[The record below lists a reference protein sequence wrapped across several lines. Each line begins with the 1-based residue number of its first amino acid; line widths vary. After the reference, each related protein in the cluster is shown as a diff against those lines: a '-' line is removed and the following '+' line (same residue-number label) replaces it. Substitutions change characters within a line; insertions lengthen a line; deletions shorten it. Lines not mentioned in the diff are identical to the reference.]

1 MVDKVAGLSLD
12 VDVSTVQRAVK
23 SLKEFSKAN
32 DQAAD
37 SMGSLIN
44 ESEVAK
50 QKAKEHAE
58 QLKRQRKEYEA
69 VEKAI
74 DPTVSKMERLK
85 IASQQLDKLWQN
97 GVVPDET
104 FFRLGEMLD
113 LQNAKLARSRAMLTE
128 EGQAALQEA
137 KAKEQAAARSKAFMD
152 SLNSQVN
159 AIGKTH
165 AELMELKAAE
175 LGLSNEAAPLIAK
188 LKEQGRAMNAAG
200 ISAGQYSQA
209 MRMLPAQITDVATS
223 LASGMPVWMVA
234 IQQGGQISDSFGGI
248 GNAMQLAKDGVIDYI
263 SSITELKSAFAD
275 VRTLGQDAITRF
287 GRTATI
293 FGGGIFTAVAAIGYA
308 AYSSYSEL
316 SELQSAIVLSGGY
329 AVQSAAEMDT
339 LTDSI
344 TKNSK
349 ASGGAV
355 KDIAAYMAKSGKY
368 TSDQIKIITAST
380 ADWATVT
387 GTSADKIIAE
397 FDKIAKDPV
406 SGLAELNKTYNF
418 LEKGQLTY
426 INNLKKTEGQT
437 AAVTAATKIFAD
449 VMDDRIEKL
458 AESANPLEKMWW
470 NIKKWSS
477 DAWDSVSD
485 RTLGALN
492 LITDVVAGTVEQV
505 KVLLNYGDQYIGE
518 FVISATKAMQGIP
531 GMGTLGQSVIDEQKK
546 IVDAAKKQNEEL
558 LKSIAERDARIR
570 KGEMGYVEAMKQSRT
585 LEKQYS
591 EETKET
597 IRKEAE
603 EIEKRNR
610 ERNKQSKIVRSPT
623 EQFDKELISL
633 KAQLKVLQ
641 EHKEIGQKISAQ
653 RKALFT
659 TEATIAVLR
668 EASSKRQLS
677 AEEKALLASQERVV
691 ELAKQKA
698 EIGDQIVKQQQL
710 NALTDKSLKFVNEM
724 TVATEQLNASRGL
737 STREME
743 RQAELA
749 KITTDYINAGG
760 GEGDEKLQN
769 MIKAQNDYYAAEDA
783 KRADWLAG
791 AESAFA
797 DYGDSAMDM
806 YGNVNEIASSALN
819 GMTDMMVQFLTTGK
833 ANFADFAKNIISMII
848 KMIAQMVIFNTISGM
863 MGGKTWS
870 FAGGASSGASAASQ
884 ATPAPA
890 ASVFRSVSSGG
901 AAVSLAAAAGSV
913 ATSGFNAS
921 NSAPKVVNHSGG
933 GTVIDVSGM
942 EVKVDNGSDP
952 RGISQGVEMMFKKM
966 IRESCSQ
973 GGEVYN
979 YIQEKTGG

>member
-85 IASQQLDKLWQN
+85 IVSQQLDKLWQQ

-152 SLNSQVN
+152 ALNGQVN

-175 LGLSNEAAPLIAK
+175 LGLSKEAASLIAK
-188 LKEQGRAMNAAG
+188 LKDQGRAMNAAG
-200 ISAGQYSQA
+200 ISAGEYRQA
-209 MRMLPAQITDVATS
+209 MRMLPAQITDVVTS

-234 IQQGGQISDSFGGI
+234 IQQGGQIKDSFGGI
-248 GNAMQLAKDGVIDYI
+248 GNTFKVLLSYINPVTVGVGVLVGSLGLLAKAGYDSYK
-263 SSITELKSAFAD
+263 SITDMQNALIE
-275 VRTLGQDAITRF
+275 T
-287 GRTATI
+287 
-293 FGGGIFTAVAAIGYA
+293 
-308 AYSSYSEL
+308 
-316 SELQSAIVLSGGY
+316 GGY
-329 AVQSAAEMDT
+329 AGVTAED
-339 LTDSI
+339 LDSVSKKI
-344 TKNSK
+344 AQTSNSTIRSIREIVTEL
-349 ASGGAV
+349 AS
-355 KDIAAYMAKSGKY
+355 SGKY
-368 TSDQIKIITAST
+368 TREQIQNITKATAEWSAST
-380 ADWATVT
+380 
-387 GTSADKIIAE
+387 GKSASQIISE
-397 FDKIAKDPV
+397 FDKIASDPV
-406 SGLAELNKTYNF
+406 KGLKKLNEQYNF

-426 INNLKKTEGQT
+426 IDTLSRTKGETE
-437 AAVTAATKIFAD
+437 AVSEATKLFAD
-449 VMDDRIEKL
+449 VMEKRMKSI
-458 AESANPLEKMWW
+458 ADNATPLEKMW
-470 NIKKWSS
+470 NDIKQWAS
-477 DAWDSVSD
+477 DAWGWVGDH
-485 RTLGALN
+485 TLGALN
-492 LITDVVAGTVEQV
+492 LIIDVIQGTVIQV
-505 KVLLNYGDQYIGE
+505 KMILAKGDEYISN
-518 FVISATKAMQGIP
+518 FIASAIKATQSLP
-531 GMGTLGQSVIDEQKK
+531 GMSDFGADVLKEQEN
-546 IVDAAKKQNEEL
+546 IVKSSRDNYDQLASELDAINDRVE
-558 LKSIAERDARIR
+558 
-570 KGEMGYVEAMKQSRT
+570 KGEMGYIEAMRQRRT

-591 EETKET
+591 EETKEA

-641 EHKEIGQKISAQ
+641 EHKEIGQKLSAQ

-677 AEEKALLASQERVV
+677 AEEKALLASQERVI
-691 ELAKQKA
+691 EIAKQKA

-710 NALTDKSLKFVNEM
+710 NDLTDKSLKFVNEM
-724 TVATEQLNASRGL
+724 TAATEQLNASRGL
-737 STREME
+737 SAREME

-749 KITTDYINAGG
+749 KITTDYINSGG
-760 GEGDEKLQN
+760 SEGDEKLQN

-797 DYGDSAMDM
+797 DYGDAAMDM

-819 GMTDMMVQFLTTGK
+819 GMSDMMVQFLTTGK
-833 ANFADFAKNIISMII
+833 ANFEDFAKNIIGMII

-870 FAGGASSGASAASQ
+870 FAGVASSGASAASQ
-884 ATPAPA
+884 ATPTPA
-890 ASVFRSVSSGG
+890 ASVFRSASSGG

-933 GTVIDVSGM
+933 GTVVDVSGM
-942 EVKVDNGSDP
+942 EVRVDNGSDP

>member
-23 SLKEFSKAN
+23 SLKEFSRAN

-44 ESEVAK
+44 EAEVAK

-74 DPTVSKMERLK
+74 DPTVAKMERLK
-85 IASQQLDKLWQN
+85 VASQQLDKLWQQ
-97 GVVPDET
+97 GVIPDDT

-113 LQNAKLARSRAMLTE
+113 MQNAKLARSRAMLTE

-152 SLNSQVN
+152 ALNGQVN

-175 LGLSNEAAPLIAK
+175 LGLSKEAAPLIAK
-188 LKEQGRAMNAAG
+188 LKDQGRAMNAAG
-200 ISAGQYSQA
+200 ISAGQYRQA
-209 MRMLPAQITDVATS
+209 MRMLPAQITDVVTS

-234 IQQGGQISDSFGGI
+234 IQQGGQIKDSFGGI
-248 GNAMQLAKDGVIDYI
+248 GNTFKVLLSYINPVTAGIGVLVGSLGLLAKAGYDSYKSITDMQNALVETGGYAGVTAEDLDSVAKKVAQTSNSII
-263 SSITELKSAFAD
+263 SSIREIVTEL
-275 VRTLGQDAITRF
+275 
-287 GRTATI
+287 
-293 FGGGIFTAVAAIGYA
+293 
-308 AYSSYSEL
+308 
-316 SELQSAIVLSGGY
+316 
-329 AVQSAAEMDT
+329 
-339 LTDSI
+339 
-344 TKNSK
+344 
-349 ASGGAV
+349 AST
-355 KDIAAYMAKSGKY
+355 GKY
-368 TSDQIKIITAST
+368 TREQIQNITKATAEWST
-380 ADWATVT
+380 AT
-387 GTSADKIIAE
+387 GKSASKIIAE
-397 FDKIAKDPV
+397 FDKIASDPV
-406 SGLAELNKTYNF
+406 KGLAKLNEQYNF

-426 INNLKKTEGQT
+426 IDTLSRTKGETE
-437 AAVTAATKIFAD
+437 AVSEATKLFAE
-449 VMDDRIEKL
+449 VMEKRMKL
-458 AESANPLEKMWW
+458 IADNATPLEKMW
-470 NIKKWSS
+470 NDIKQWAS
-477 DAWDSVSD
+477 DAWGWVGDH
-485 RTLGALN
+485 TLGALN
-492 LITDVVAGTVEQV
+492 LIIDVVQGTVIQV
-505 KVLLNYGDQYIGE
+505 KMILAKGDEYISN
-518 FVISATKAMQGIP
+518 FIASAIKATQSLP
-531 GMGTLGQSVIDEQKK
+531 GMSDFGADVLKEQEN
-546 IVDAAKKQNEEL
+546 IVKSSRDNYDQLASELDAIN
-558 LKSIAERDARIR
+558 ARVE
-570 KGEMGYVEAMKQSRT
+570 KGEMGYVEAMKQRRN

-591 EETKET
+591 EETKEA

-641 EHKEIGQKISAQ
+641 EHKEIGQKLSAQ

-724 TVATEQLNASRGL
+724 TAATEQLNASRGL

-890 ASVFRSVSSGG
+890 ASVFRSASSGG

>member
-12 VDVSTVQRAVK
+12 VDVSTVNRAVK

-58 QLKRQRKEYEA
+58 QLRRQRKEYEA

-85 IASQQLDKLWQN
+85 IASQQLDKLWQQ

-152 SLNSQVN
+152 ALNGQVN

-175 LGLSNEAAPLIAK
+175 LGLSKEAAPLIAK
-188 LKEQGRAMNAAG
+188 LKDQGRAMNAAG
-200 ISAGQYSQA
+200 ISAGEYRQA
-209 MRMLPAQITDVATS
+209 MRMLPAQITDVVTS

-234 IQQGGQISDSFGGI
+234 IQQGGQIKDSFGGI
-248 GNAMQLAKDGVIDYI
+248 GNTFKVLLSYINPVTAGVGVLVGSLGLLAKAGYDSYK
-263 SSITELKSAFAD
+263 SITDIQNALIE
-275 VRTLGQDAITRF
+275 T
-287 GRTATI
+287 
-293 FGGGIFTAVAAIGYA
+293 
-308 AYSSYSEL
+308 
-316 SELQSAIVLSGGY
+316 GGY
-329 AVQSAAEMDT
+329 AGVTADDLDLVAKKVAQTSNST
-339 LTDSI
+339 VGSI
-344 TKNSK
+344 RDIVTEL
-349 ASGGAV
+349 AS
-355 KDIAAYMAKSGKY
+355 SGKY
-368 TSDQIKIITAST
+368 TREQIKNITKATAEWSAATGKSASQIIT
-380 ADWATVT
+380 
-387 GTSADKIIAE
+387 E
-397 FDKIAKDPV
+397 FDKIASDPV
-406 SGLAELNKTYNF
+406 KGLEKLNEQYNF

-426 INNLKKTEGQT
+426 IDTLSRTKGETE
-437 AAVTAATKIFAD
+437 AVSEATKLFAD
-449 VMDDRIEKL
+449 VMEKRMKSI
-458 AESANPLEKMWW
+458 AENATPLEKMW
-470 NIKKWSS
+470 NDIKQWAS
-477 DAWDSVSD
+477 DAWGWVGDH
-485 RTLGALN
+485 TLGALN
-492 LITDVVAGTVEQV
+492 LIIDVVQGTVIQV
-505 KVLLNYGDQYIGE
+505 KMILAKGDEYISN
-518 FVISATKAMQGIP
+518 FIASAIKATQSLP
-531 GMGTLGQSVIDEQKK
+531 GMSDFGADVLKEQEN
-546 IVDAAKKQNEEL
+546 IVKSSRDNYDQLASELDAIN
-558 LKSIAERDARIR
+558 ARVE
-570 KGEMGYVEAMKQSRT
+570 KGEMGYVEAMKQRRT

-591 EETKET
+591 EETKEA

-641 EHKEIGQKISAQ
+641 EHKEIGQKLSAQ

-677 AEEKALLASQERVV
+677 TEEKALLANQEKVL

-710 NALTDKSLKFVNEM
+710 NALTDKSLKFVNDL
-724 TVATEQLNASRGL
+724 TAATEQLNASRGM

-760 GEGDEKLQN
+760 SEGDEKLQN

-806 YGNVNEIASSALN
+806 YGNVYDIASSSLN
-819 GMTDMMVQFLTTGK
+819 GMSDMMTQFLTTGK
-833 ANFADFAKNIISMII
+833 ANFEDFAKNIISMII

-933 GTVIDVSGM
+933 GTVVDVSGM

>member
-85 IASQQLDKLWQN
+85 IASQQLDKLWQQ

-152 SLNSQVN
+152 ALNGQVN

-175 LGLSNEAAPLIAK
+175 LGLSKEAASLIAK
-188 LKEQGRAMNAAG
+188 LKDQGRAMNAAG
-200 ISAGQYSQA
+200 ISAGEYRQA
-209 MRMLPAQITDVATS
+209 MRMLPAQITDVVTS

-234 IQQGGQISDSFGGI
+234 IQQGGQIKDSFGGI
-248 GNAMQLAKDGVIDYI
+248 GNTFKVLLSYINPVTVGVGVLVGSLGLLAKAGYDSYK
-263 SSITELKSAFAD
+263 SITDMQNALIE
-275 VRTLGQDAITRF
+275 T
-287 GRTATI
+287 
-293 FGGGIFTAVAAIGYA
+293 
-308 AYSSYSEL
+308 
-316 SELQSAIVLSGGY
+316 GGY
-329 AVQSAAEMDT
+329 AGVTAED
-339 LTDSI
+339 LDSVSKKI
-344 TKNSK
+344 AQTSNSTIRSIREIVTEL
-349 ASGGAV
+349 AS
-355 KDIAAYMAKSGKY
+355 SGKY
-368 TSDQIKIITAST
+368 TREQIQNITKATAEWSAST
-380 ADWATVT
+380 
-387 GTSADKIIAE
+387 GKSASQIISE
-397 FDKIAKDPV
+397 FDKIASDPV
-406 SGLAELNKTYNF
+406 KGLKKLNEQYNF

-426 INNLKKTEGQT
+426 IDTLSRTKGETE
-437 AAVTAATKIFAD
+437 AVSEATKLFAD
-449 VMDDRIEKL
+449 VMEKRMKSI
-458 AESANPLEKMWW
+458 ADNATPLEKMW
-470 NIKKWSS
+470 NDIKQWAS
-477 DAWDSVSD
+477 DAWGWVGDH
-485 RTLGALN
+485 TLGALN
-492 LITDVVAGTVEQV
+492 LIIDVIQGTVIQV
-505 KVLLNYGDQYIGE
+505 KMILAKGDEYISN
-518 FVISATKAMQGIP
+518 FIASAIKATQSLP
-531 GMGTLGQSVIDEQKK
+531 GMSDFGADVLKEQEN
-546 IVDAAKKQNEEL
+546 IVKSSRDNYDQLASELDAINDRVE
-558 LKSIAERDARIR
+558 
-570 KGEMGYVEAMKQSRT
+570 KGEMGYIEAMRQRRT

-591 EETKET
+591 EETKEA

-641 EHKEIGQKISAQ
+641 ERNEIGQKLSAQ

-677 AEEKALLASQERVV
+677 AEEKALLASQERVI

-710 NALTDKSLKFVNEM
+710 NDLTDKSLKFVNEM
-724 TVATEQLNASRGL
+724 TAATEQLNASRGL
-737 STREME
+737 SAREME

-749 KITTDYINAGG
+749 KITTDYINSGG
-760 GEGDEKLQN
+760 SEGDEKLQN

-797 DYGDSAMDM
+797 DYGDAAMDM

-819 GMTDMMVQFLTTGK
+819 GMSDMMVQFLTTGK
-833 ANFADFAKNIISMII
+833 ANFEDFAKNIIGMII

-870 FAGGASSGASAASQ
+870 FAGVASSGASAASQ
-884 ATPAPA
+884 ATPTPA
-890 ASVFRSVSSGG
+890 ASVFRSASSGG

-933 GTVIDVSGM
+933 GTVVDVSGM
-942 EVKVDNGSDP
+942 EVRVDNGSDP

>member
-85 IASQQLDKLWQN
+85 IASQQLDKLWQQ
-97 GVVPDET
+97 GVVQDET

-152 SLNSQVN
+152 ALNGQVN

-175 LGLSNEAAPLIAK
+175 LGLSKEAASLIAK
-188 LKEQGRAMNAAG
+188 LKDQGRAMNAAG
-200 ISAGQYSQA
+200 ISAGEYRQA
-209 MRMLPAQITDVATS
+209 MRMLPAQITDVVTS

-234 IQQGGQISDSFGGI
+234 IQQGGQIKDSFGGI
-248 GNAMQLAKDGVIDYI
+248 GNTFKVLLSYINPVTVGVGVLVGSLGLLAKAGYDSYK
-263 SSITELKSAFAD
+263 SITDMQNALIE
-275 VRTLGQDAITRF
+275 T
-287 GRTATI
+287 
-293 FGGGIFTAVAAIGYA
+293 
-308 AYSSYSEL
+308 
-316 SELQSAIVLSGGY
+316 GGY
-329 AVQSAAEMDT
+329 AGVTAED
-339 LTDSI
+339 LDSVSKKI
-344 TKNSK
+344 AQTSNSTIRSIREIVTEL
-349 ASGGAV
+349 AS
-355 KDIAAYMAKSGKY
+355 SGKY
-368 TSDQIKIITAST
+368 TREQIQNITKATAEWSAST
-380 ADWATVT
+380 
-387 GTSADKIIAE
+387 GKSASQIISE
-397 FDKIAKDPV
+397 FDKIASDPV
-406 SGLAELNKTYNF
+406 KGLKKLNEQYNF

-426 INNLKKTEGQT
+426 IDTLSRTKGETE
-437 AAVTAATKIFAD
+437 AVSEATKLFAD
-449 VMDDRIEKL
+449 VMEKRMKSI
-458 AESANPLEKMWW
+458 ADNATTLEKMW
-470 NIKKWSS
+470 NDIKQWAS
-477 DAWDSVSD
+477 DAWGWVGDH
-485 RTLGALN
+485 TLGALN
-492 LITDVVAGTVEQV
+492 LIIDVIQGTVIQV
-505 KVLLNYGDQYIGE
+505 KMILAKGDEYISN
-518 FVISATKAMQGIP
+518 FIASAIKATQSLP
-531 GMGTLGQSVIDEQKK
+531 GMSDFGADVLKEQEN
-546 IVDAAKKQNEEL
+546 IVKSSRDNYDQLASELDAINDRVE
-558 LKSIAERDARIR
+558 
-570 KGEMGYVEAMKQSRT
+570 KGEMGYIEAMRQRRT

-591 EETKET
+591 EETKEA

-633 KAQLKVLQ
+633 KAKLKVLQ
-641 EHKEIGQKISAQ
+641 EHKEIGQKLSAQ

-677 AEEKALLASQERVV
+677 AEEKALLASQERVI

-710 NALTDKSLKFVNEM
+710 NDLTDKSIKFVNEM
-724 TVATEQLNASRGL
+724 TAATEQLNASRGL
-737 STREME
+737 SAREME

-749 KITTDYINAGG
+749 KITTDYINSGG
-760 GEGDEKLQN
+760 SEGDEKLQN

-797 DYGDSAMDM
+797 DYGDAAMDM

-819 GMTDMMVQFLTTGK
+819 GMSDMMVQFLTTGK
-833 ANFADFAKNIISMII
+833 ANFEDFAKNIIGMII

-870 FAGGASSGASAASQ
+870 FAGVASSGASAASQ
-884 ATPAPA
+884 ATTTPA
-890 ASVFRSVSSGG
+890 ASVFRSASSGG

-933 GTVIDVSGM
+933 GTVVDVSGM
-942 EVKVDNGSDP
+942 EVRVDNGSDP

>member
-32 DQAAD
+32 DQASD
-37 SMGSLIN
+37 SMGSFIN

-74 DPTVSKMERLK
+74 DPTVSKMEKLK
-85 IASQQLDKLWQN
+85 VASQQLDKLWQQ

-113 LQNAKLARSRAMLTE
+113 LQNSKLARSRAMLTE

-152 SLNSQVN
+152 ALNGQVN

-175 LGLSNEAAPLIAK
+175 LGLSNEAATLIAK
-188 LKEQGRAMNAAG
+188 LKNQGRAMNAAG
-200 ISAGQYSQA
+200 ISAGQYKQA
-209 MRMLPAQITDVATS
+209 MRMLPAQITDVVTS

-234 IQQGGQISDSFGGI
+234 IQQGGQIKDSFGGI
-248 GNAMQLAKDGVIDYI
+248 GNTFKVLLSYINPVTAGIGVLVGSLGILAKAGYDSYK
-263 SSITELKSAFAD
+263 SITDMQNALIE
-275 VRTLGQDAITRF
+275 T
-287 GRTATI
+287 
-293 FGGGIFTAVAAIGYA
+293 
-308 AYSSYSEL
+308 
-316 SELQSAIVLSGGY
+316 GGY
-329 AVQSAAEMDT
+329 AGVTADD
-339 LTDSI
+339 LDSVAHKVAQ
-344 TKNSK
+344 TSNSTV
-349 ASGGAV
+349 ASVREIVTELA
-355 KDIAAYMAKSGKY
+355 STGKY
-368 TSDQIKIITAST
+368 TREQIQNITKATAEWSAATGKSASQIIG
-380 ADWATVT
+380 D
-387 GTSADKIIAE
+387 
-397 FDKIAKDPV
+397 FDKIASDPV
-406 SGLAELNKTYNF
+406 KGLEKLNEQYNF

-426 INNLKKTEGQT
+426 IDTLSRTKGETE
-437 AAVTAATKIFAD
+437 AVTEATKLFAD
-449 VMDDRIEKL
+449 VMEQRMKSI
-458 AESANPLEKMWW
+458 AENATPLEKMW
-470 NIKKWSS
+470 NDIKQWAS
-477 DAWDSVSD
+477 DAWGWVGDH
-485 RTLGALN
+485 TLGALN
-492 LITDVVAGTVEQV
+492 LIIDVVQGTVIQV
-505 KVLLNYGDQYIGE
+505 KMILAKGDEYISN
-518 FVISATKAMQGIP
+518 FIASAIKATHSLP
-531 GMGTLGQSVIDEQKK
+531 GMSDFGADVLKEQES
-546 IVDAAKKQNEEL
+546 IVKSSRDNYDQLASEL
-558 LKSIAERDARIR
+558 DTINARVE
-570 KGEMGYVEAMKQSRT
+570 KGEMGYVEAMKQRRT

-591 EETKET
+591 QETKNAIKE
-597 IRKEAE
+597 EAE
-603 EIEKRNR
+603 EIAKRNR
-610 ERNKQSKIVRSPT
+610 ERNKQAKIVRSPT

-641 EHKEIGQKISAQ
+641 EHKEIGQKLSAQ

-677 AEEKALLASQERVV
+677 AEEKALLASQEKVV
-691 ELAKQKA
+691 DLAKQKA

-710 NALTDKSLKFVNEM
+710 NALSDKSLKFVNEM
-724 TVATEQLNASRGL
+724 TAATKQLNSSRGL
-737 STREME
+737 STRDME

-749 KITTDYINAGG
+749 KITTDYINNGG
-760 GEGDEKLQN
+760 NEGDDKLQN

-797 DYGDSAMDM
+797 DYGDAAMDM
-806 YGNVNEIASSALN
+806 YGNVHEIASSALN

-833 ANFADFAKNIISMII
+833 ANFADFAKNIIGMII

-870 FAGGASSGASAASQ
+870 FAGGMTPKAAPASQ
-884 ATPAPA
+884 SMPTPAF
-890 ASVFRSVSSGG
+890 SGFRSVSSGNDG
-901 AAVSLAAAAGSV
+901 ISLAAAAGSV

-921 NSAPKVVNHSGG
+921 NAAPKVVNQSAG
-933 GTVIDVSGM
+933 GTVVDVSGM

-952 RGISQGVEMMFKKM
+952 RGMSQGVEMLFKKM

>member
-85 IASQQLDKLWQN
+85 IASQQLDKLWQQ

-152 SLNSQVN
+152 ALNGQVN

-175 LGLSNEAAPLIAK
+175 LGLSKEAASLIAK
-188 LKEQGRAMNAAG
+188 LKDQGRAMNAAG
-200 ISAGQYSQA
+200 ISAGEYRQA
-209 MRMLPAQITDVATS
+209 MRMLPAQITDVVTS

-234 IQQGGQISDSFGGI
+234 IQQGGQIKDSFGGI
-248 GNAMQLAKDGVIDYI
+248 GNTFKVLLSYINPVTVGVGVLVGSLGLLAKAGYDSYK
-263 SSITELKSAFAD
+263 SITDMQNALIE
-275 VRTLGQDAITRF
+275 T
-287 GRTATI
+287 
-293 FGGGIFTAVAAIGYA
+293 
-308 AYSSYSEL
+308 
-316 SELQSAIVLSGGY
+316 GGY
-329 AVQSAAEMDT
+329 AGVTAED
-339 LTDSI
+339 LDSVSKKI
-344 TKNSK
+344 AQTSNSTIRSIREIVTEL
-349 ASGGAV
+349 AS
-355 KDIAAYMAKSGKY
+355 SGKY
-368 TSDQIKIITAST
+368 TREQIQNITKATAEWSAST
-380 ADWATVT
+380 
-387 GTSADKIIAE
+387 GKSASQIISE
-397 FDKIAKDPV
+397 FDKIASDPV
-406 SGLAELNKTYNF
+406 KGLKKLNEQYNF

-426 INNLKKTEGQT
+426 IDTLSRTKGETE
-437 AAVTAATKIFAD
+437 AVSEATKLFAD
-449 VMDDRIEKL
+449 VMEKRMKSI
-458 AESANPLEKMWW
+458 ADNATPLEKMW
-470 NIKKWSS
+470 NDIKQWAS
-477 DAWDSVSD
+477 DAWGWVGDH
-485 RTLGALN
+485 TLGALN
-492 LITDVVAGTVEQV
+492 LIIDVIQGTVIQV
-505 KVLLNYGDQYIGE
+505 KMILAKGDEYISN
-518 FVISATKAMQGIP
+518 FIASAIKATQSLP
-531 GMGTLGQSVIDEQKK
+531 GMSDFGADVLKEQEN
-546 IVDAAKKQNEEL
+546 IVKSSRDNYDQLASELDAINDRVE
-558 LKSIAERDARIR
+558 
-570 KGEMGYVEAMKQSRT
+570 KGEMGYIEAMRQRRT

-591 EETKET
+591 EETKEA

-641 EHKEIGQKISAQ
+641 EHKEIGQKLSAQ

-677 AEEKALLASQERVV
+677 AEEKALLASQERVI

-710 NALTDKSLKFVNEM
+710 NDLTDKSLKFVNDM
-724 TVATEQLNASRGL
+724 TSATEQLNASRGL
-737 STREME
+737 SAREME

-749 KITTDYINAGG
+749 KITTDYINSGG
-760 GEGDEKLQN
+760 SEGDEKLQN

-791 AESAFA
+791 AESTFA
-797 DYGDSAMDM
+797 DYGDAAMDM

-819 GMTDMMVQFLTTGK
+819 GMSDMMVQFLTTGK
-833 ANFADFAKNIISMII
+833 ANFEDFAKNIIGMII

-870 FAGGASSGASAASQ
+870 FAGVASSGASAASQ
-884 ATPAPA
+884 ATPTPA
-890 ASVFRSVSSGG
+890 ASVFRSASSGG

-933 GTVIDVSGM
+933 GTVVDVSGM
-942 EVKVDNGSDP
+942 EVRVDNGSDP

>member
-85 IASQQLDKLWQN
+85 IASQQLDKLWQQ

-152 SLNSQVN
+152 ALNGQVN

-200 ISAGQYSQA
+200 ISAGEYKQA
-209 MRMLPAQITDVATS
+209 MRMLPAQITDVVTS
-223 LASGMPVWMVA
+223 LASGMPVWLVA
-234 IQQGGQISDSFGGI
+234 IQQGGQIKDSFGGV
-248 GNAMQLAKDGVIDYI
+248 GNTFKVLLSYINPVTAGVGVLVGSLGLLAKAGYDSYK
-263 SSITELKSAFAD
+263 SITDIQNALIE
-275 VRTLGQDAITRF
+275 T
-287 GRTATI
+287 
-293 FGGGIFTAVAAIGYA
+293 
-308 AYSSYSEL
+308 
-316 SELQSAIVLSGGY
+316 GGY
-329 AVQSAAEMDT
+329 AGVTAEE
-339 LTDSI
+339 LDSVSKKI
-344 TKNSK
+344 AQTSNSTIGSIREIVTEL
-349 ASGGAV
+349 AS
-355 KDIAAYMAKSGKY
+355 SGKY
-368 TSDQIKIITAST
+368 TREQIQNITKATAEWSAST
-380 ADWATVT
+380 
-387 GTSADKIIAE
+387 GKSASQIISE
-397 FDKIAKDPV
+397 FDKIASDPV
-406 SGLAELNKTYNF
+406 KGLKKLNEQYNF

-426 INNLKKTEGQT
+426 IDTLSRTKGETE
-437 AAVTAATKIFAD
+437 AVSEATKLFAD
-449 VMDDRIEKL
+449 VMEKRMKSI
-458 AESANPLEKMWW
+458 ADNATPLEKMW
-470 NIKKWSS
+470 NDIKQWAS
-477 DAWDSVSD
+477 DAWGWVGDH
-485 RTLGALN
+485 TLGALN
-492 LITDVVAGTVEQV
+492 LIIDVVQGTVIQV
-505 KVLLNYGDQYIGE
+505 KMILAKGDEYISN
-518 FVISATKAMQGIP
+518 FIASAIKATQSLP
-531 GMGTLGQSVIDEQKK
+531 GMSDFGADVLKEQEN
-546 IVDAAKKQNEEL
+546 IVKSSRDNYDQLASELDAIN
-558 LKSIAERDARIR
+558 ARVE
-570 KGEMGYVEAMKQSRT
+570 KGEMGYIEAMRQRRT

-591 EETKET
+591 EETKEA

-610 ERNKQSKIVRSPT
+610 ERNKQSKIVRSPI

-641 EHKEIGQKISAQ
+641 EHKEIGQKLSAQ

-677 AEEKALLASQERVV
+677 AEEKALLASQERVI

-710 NALTDKSLKFVNEM
+710 NNLTDKSLKFVNEM
-724 TVATEQLNASRGL
+724 TAATEQLNASRGL

-749 KITTDYINAGG
+749 KITTDYINSGG
-760 GEGDEKLQN
+760 SEGDEKLQN

-797 DYGDSAMDM
+797 DYGDAAMDM

-819 GMTDMMVQFLTTGK
+819 GMSDMMVQFLTTGK
-833 ANFADFAKNIISMII
+833 ANFEDFAKNIIGMII

-884 ATPAPA
+884 ATPTPA
-890 ASVFRSVSSGG
+890 ASVFRSASSGG

-933 GTVIDVSGM
+933 GTVVDVSGM
-942 EVKVDNGSDP
+942 EVRVDNGSDP

>member
-85 IASQQLDKLWQN
+85 IASQQLDKLWQQ

-152 SLNSQVN
+152 ALNGQVN

-175 LGLSNEAAPLIAK
+175 LGLSKEAAPLIAK
-188 LKEQGRAMNAAG
+188 LKDQGRAMNAAG
-200 ISAGQYSQA
+200 ISAGEYRQA
-209 MRMLPAQITDVATS
+209 MRMLPAQITDVVTS

-234 IQQGGQISDSFGGI
+234 IQQGGQIKDSFGGI
-248 GNAMQLAKDGVIDYI
+248 GNTFKVLLSYINPVTAGVGVLVGSLGLLAKAGYDSYK
-263 SSITELKSAFAD
+263 SITDIQNALIE
-275 VRTLGQDAITRF
+275 T
-287 GRTATI
+287 
-293 FGGGIFTAVAAIGYA
+293 
-308 AYSSYSEL
+308 
-316 SELQSAIVLSGGY
+316 GGY
-329 AVQSAAEMDT
+329 AGVTAEE
-339 LTDSI
+339 LDSVSKKI
-344 TKNSK
+344 AQTSNSTIGSIREIVTEL
-349 ASGGAV
+349 AS
-355 KDIAAYMAKSGKY
+355 SGKY
-368 TSDQIKIITAST
+368 TREQIQNITKATAEWSAATGKSASQ
-380 ADWATVT
+380 
-387 GTSADKIIAE
+387 IIAE
-397 FDKIAKDPV
+397 FDKIASDPV
-406 SGLAELNKTYNF
+406 KGLGKLNEQYNF

-426 INNLKKTEGQT
+426 IDTLSRTKGETE
-437 AAVTAATKIFAD
+437 AVSEATKLFAD
-449 VMDDRIEKL
+449 VMEKRMKSI
-458 AESANPLEKMWW
+458 ADNATPLEKMWSD
-470 NIKKWSS
+470 IKQWAS
-477 DAWDSVSD
+477 DAWGWVGDH
-485 RTLGALN
+485 TLGALN
-492 LITDVVAGTVEQV
+492 LIIDVVQGTVIQV
-505 KVLLNYGDQYIGE
+505 KMILAKGDEYISN
-518 FVISATKAMQGIP
+518 FIASAIKATQSLP
-531 GMGTLGQSVIDEQKK
+531 GMSDFGADVLKEQEN
-546 IVDAAKKQNEEL
+546 IVKSSRDNYDQLASELDAIN
-558 LKSIAERDARIR
+558 ARVE
-570 KGEMGYVEAMKQSRT
+570 KGEMGYIEAMKQRRT
-585 LEKQYS
+585 LERQYS
-591 EETKET
+591 EETKEA

-641 EHKEIGQKISAQ
+641 EHKEIGQKLSAQ

-677 AEEKALLASQERVV
+677 AEEKALLASQEKVV

-724 TVATEQLNASRGL
+724 TAATEQLNASRGL

-797 DYGDSAMDM
+797 DYGDAAMDM

-819 GMTDMMVQFLTTGK
+819 GMSDMMVQFLTTGK
-833 ANFADFAKNIISMII
+833 ANFEDFAKNIIGMII
-848 KMIAQMVIFNTISGM
+848 KMISQMVIFNTISGM

-933 GTVIDVSGM
+933 GTVVDVSGM
-942 EVKVDNGSDP
+942 EVRVYNGSDP

>member
-37 SMGSLIN
+37 SMVSLIN

-85 IASQQLDKLWQN
+85 IASQQLDKLWQQ

-152 SLNSQVN
+152 ALNGQVN

-175 LGLSNEAAPLIAK
+175 LGLSKEAAPLIAK
-188 LKEQGRAMNAAG
+188 LKDQGRAMNAAG
-200 ISAGQYSQA
+200 ISAGEYRQA
-209 MRMLPAQITDVATS
+209 MRMLPAQITDVVTS

-234 IQQGGQISDSFGGI
+234 IQQGGQIKDSFGGI
-248 GNAMQLAKDGVIDYI
+248 GNTFKVLLSYINPVTAGVGVLVGSLGLLAKAGYDSYK
-263 SSITELKSAFAD
+263 SITDIQNALIE
-275 VRTLGQDAITRF
+275 T
-287 GRTATI
+287 
-293 FGGGIFTAVAAIGYA
+293 
-308 AYSSYSEL
+308 
-316 SELQSAIVLSGGY
+316 GGY
-329 AVQSAAEMDT
+329 AGVTAED
-339 LTDSI
+339 LDSVSKKI
-344 TKNSK
+344 AQTSNSTIGSIREIVTEL
-349 ASGGAV
+349 AS
-355 KDIAAYMAKSGKY
+355 SGKY
-368 TSDQIKIITAST
+368 TREQIQNITKATSEWSAATGKSASQ
-380 ADWATVT
+380 
-387 GTSADKIIAE
+387 IIAE
-397 FDKIAKDPV
+397 FDKIASDPV
-406 SGLAELNKTYNF
+406 KGLEKLNEQYNF

-426 INNLKKTEGQT
+426 IDTLSRTKGETE
-437 AAVTAATKIFAD
+437 AVSEATKLFAD
-449 VMDDRIEKL
+449 VMEKRMKSI
-458 AESANPLEKMWW
+458 ADNATPLEKMWSD
-470 NIKKWSS
+470 IKQWAS
-477 DAWDSVSD
+477 DAWGWVGDH
-485 RTLGALN
+485 TLGALN
-492 LITDVVAGTVEQV
+492 LIIDVVQGTVIQV
-505 KVLLNYGDQYIGE
+505 KMILAKGDEYISN
-518 FVISATKAMQGIP
+518 FIASAIKATQSLP
-531 GMGTLGQSVIDEQKK
+531 GMSDFGADVLKEQEN
-546 IVDAAKKQNEEL
+546 IVKSSRDNYDQLASELDAIN
-558 LKSIAERDARIR
+558 ARVE
-570 KGEMGYVEAMKQSRT
+570 KGEMGYVEAMKQRRT

-591 EETKET
+591 EETKEA

-641 EHKEIGQKISAQ
+641 EHKEIGQKLSAQ

-677 AEEKALLASQERVV
+677 AEEKALLANQEKVL

-710 NALTDKSLKFVNEM
+710 NALTDKSLKFVNDL
-724 TVATEQLNASRGL
+724 TAATEQLNASRGM

-760 GEGDEKLQN
+760 SEGDEKLQN

-806 YGNVNEIASSALN
+806 YGNVYDIASSSLN
-819 GMTDMMVQFLTTGK
+819 GMSDMMTQFLTTGK
-833 ANFADFAKNIISMII
+833 ANFEDFAKNIISMII

-870 FAGGASSGASAASQ
+870 FAGVASSGASAASQ
-884 ATPAPA
+884 ATPTPA
-890 ASVFRSVSSGG
+890 SSVFRSASSDG

-933 GTVIDVSGM
+933 GTVVDVSGM
-942 EVKVDNGSDP
+942 EVKVNNGSDP

>member
-23 SLKEFSKAN
+23 SLKEFSRAN

-44 ESEVAK
+44 EAEVAK

-74 DPTVSKMERLK
+74 DPTVAKMERLK
-85 IASQQLDKLWQN
+85 VASQQLDKLWQQ
-97 GVVPDET
+97 GVIPDDT

-113 LQNAKLARSRAMLTE
+113 MQNAKLARSRAMLTE

-152 SLNSQVN
+152 ALNGQVN

-175 LGLSNEAAPLIAK
+175 LGLSKEAAPLIAK
-188 LKEQGRAMNAAG
+188 LKDQGRAMNAAG
-200 ISAGQYSQA
+200 ISAGEYRQA
-209 MRMLPAQITDVATS
+209 MRMLPAQITDVVTS

-234 IQQGGQISDSFGGI
+234 IQQGGQIKDSFGGI
-248 GNAMQLAKDGVIDYI
+248 GNTFKVLLSYINPVTAGVGVLVGSLGLLAKAGYDSYK
-263 SSITELKSAFAD
+263 SITDIQNALIE
-275 VRTLGQDAITRF
+275 T
-287 GRTATI
+287 
-293 FGGGIFTAVAAIGYA
+293 
-308 AYSSYSEL
+308 
-316 SELQSAIVLSGGY
+316 GGY
-329 AVQSAAEMDT
+329 AGVTADDLDLVAKKVAQTSNST
-339 LTDSI
+339 VGSI
-344 TKNSK
+344 RDIVTEL
-349 ASGGAV
+349 AS
-355 KDIAAYMAKSGKY
+355 SGKY
-368 TSDQIKIITAST
+368 TREQIKNITKATAEWSAATGKSASQIIT
-380 ADWATVT
+380 
-387 GTSADKIIAE
+387 E
-397 FDKIAKDPV
+397 FDKIASDPV
-406 SGLAELNKTYNF
+406 KGLEKLNEQYNF

-426 INNLKKTEGQT
+426 IDTLSRTKGETE
-437 AAVTAATKIFAD
+437 AVSEATKLFAD
-449 VMDDRIEKL
+449 VMEKRMKSI
-458 AESANPLEKMWW
+458 AENATPLKKMW
-470 NIKKWSS
+470 NDIKQWAS
-477 DAWDSVSD
+477 DAWGWVGDH
-485 RTLGALN
+485 TLGALN
-492 LITDVVAGTVEQV
+492 LIIDVVQGTVIQV
-505 KVLLNYGDQYIGE
+505 KMILAKGDEYISN
-518 FVISATKAMQGIP
+518 FIASAIKATQSLP
-531 GMGTLGQSVIDEQKK
+531 GMSDFGADVLKGQEN
-546 IVDAAKKQNEEL
+546 IVKSSRDNYDQLASELDAIN
-558 LKSIAERDARIR
+558 ARVE
-570 KGEMGYVEAMKQSRT
+570 KGEMGYVEAMKQRRT

-591 EETKET
+591 EETKEA

-641 EHKEIGQKISAQ
+641 EHREIGQKLSAQ

-677 AEEKALLASQERVV
+677 TEEKALLANQEKVL

-710 NALTDKSLKFVNEM
+710 NALTDKSLKFVNDL
-724 TVATEQLNASRGL
+724 TAATEQLNASRGM

-760 GEGDEKLQN
+760 SEGDEKLQN

-806 YGNVNEIASSALN
+806 YGNVYDIASSSLN
-819 GMTDMMVQFLTTGK
+819 GMSDMMTQFLTTGK
-833 ANFADFAKNIISMII
+833 ANFEDFAKNIISMII

-933 GTVIDVSGM
+933 GTVVDVSGM
-942 EVKVDNGSDP
+942 EVKVNNGSDP

>member
-58 QLKRQRKEYEA
+58 QLRRQRKEYEA

-85 IASQQLDKLWQN
+85 IASQQLDKLWQQ

-152 SLNSQVN
+152 ALNGQVN

-175 LGLSNEAAPLIAK
+175 LGLSKEAAPLIAK
-188 LKEQGRAMNAAG
+188 LKDQGRAMNAAG
-200 ISAGQYSQA
+200 ISAGEYRQA
-209 MRMLPAQITDVATS
+209 MRMLPAQITDVVTS

-234 IQQGGQISDSFGGI
+234 IQQGGQIKDSFGGI
-248 GNAMQLAKDGVIDYI
+248 GNTFKVLLSYINPVTAGVGVLVGSLGLLAKAGYDSYK
-263 SSITELKSAFAD
+263 SITDIQNALIE
-275 VRTLGQDAITRF
+275 T
-287 GRTATI
+287 
-293 FGGGIFTAVAAIGYA
+293 
-308 AYSSYSEL
+308 
-316 SELQSAIVLSGGY
+316 GGY
-329 AVQSAAEMDT
+329 AGVTAED
-339 LTDSI
+339 LDSVSKKI
-344 TKNSK
+344 AQTSNSTIGSIREIVTEL
-349 ASGGAV
+349 AS
-355 KDIAAYMAKSGKY
+355 SGKY
-368 TSDQIKIITAST
+368 TREQIQNITKATAEWSAST
-380 ADWATVT
+380 
-387 GTSADKIIAE
+387 GKSASQIISE
-397 FDKIAKDPV
+397 FDKIASDPV
-406 SGLAELNKTYNF
+406 KGLKKLNEQYNF

-426 INNLKKTEGQT
+426 IDTLSRTKGETE
-437 AAVTAATKIFAD
+437 AVSEATKLFAD
-449 VMDDRIEKL
+449 VMEKRMKSI
-458 AESANPLEKMWW
+458 ADNATPLEKMW
-470 NIKKWSS
+470 NDIKQWAS
-477 DAWDSVSD
+477 DAWGWVGDH
-485 RTLGALN
+485 TLGALN
-492 LITDVVAGTVEQV
+492 LIIDVVQGTVIQV
-505 KVLLNYGDQYIGE
+505 KMILAKGDEYISN
-518 FVISATKAMQGIP
+518 FIASAIKATQSLP
-531 GMGTLGQSVIDEQKK
+531 GMSDFGADVLKEQEN
-546 IVDAAKKQNEEL
+546 IVKSSRDNYDQLASELDAIN
-558 LKSIAERDARIR
+558 ARVE
-570 KGEMGYVEAMKQSRT
+570 KGEMGYVEAMKQRRT

-591 EETKET
+591 EETKEA

-641 EHKEIGQKISAQ
+641 EHKEIGQKLSAQ

-724 TVATEQLNASRGL
+724 TAATEQLNASRGL

>member
-58 QLKRQRKEYEA
+58 QLNRQRKEYEA

-85 IASQQLDKLWQN
+85 IASQQLDKLWQQ

-152 SLNSQVN
+152 ALNGQVN

-175 LGLSNEAAPLIAK
+175 LGLSKEAASLIAK
-188 LKEQGRAMNAAG
+188 LKDQGRAMNAAG
-200 ISAGQYSQA
+200 ISAGEYRQA
-209 MRMLPAQITDVATS
+209 MRMLPAQITDVVTS

-234 IQQGGQISDSFGGI
+234 IQQGGQIKDSFGGI
-248 GNAMQLAKDGVIDYI
+248 GNTFKVLLSYINPVTVGVGVLVGSLGLLAKAGYDSYK
-263 SSITELKSAFAD
+263 SITDMQNALIE
-275 VRTLGQDAITRF
+275 T
-287 GRTATI
+287 
-293 FGGGIFTAVAAIGYA
+293 
-308 AYSSYSEL
+308 
-316 SELQSAIVLSGGY
+316 GGY
-329 AVQSAAEMDT
+329 AGVTAED
-339 LTDSI
+339 LDSVSKKI
-344 TKNSK
+344 AQTSNSTIRSIREIVTEL
-349 ASGGAV
+349 AS
-355 KDIAAYMAKSGKY
+355 SGKY
-368 TSDQIKIITAST
+368 TREQIQNITKATAEWSAST
-380 ADWATVT
+380 
-387 GTSADKIIAE
+387 GKSASQIISE
-397 FDKIAKDPV
+397 FDKIASDPV
-406 SGLAELNKTYNF
+406 KGLKKLNEQYNF

-426 INNLKKTEGQT
+426 IDTLSRTKGETE
-437 AAVTAATKIFAD
+437 AVSEATKLFAD
-449 VMDDRIEKL
+449 VMEKRMKSI
-458 AESANPLEKMWW
+458 ADNATPLEKMW
-470 NIKKWSS
+470 NDIKQWAS
-477 DAWDSVSD
+477 DAWGWVGDH
-485 RTLGALN
+485 TLGALN
-492 LITDVVAGTVEQV
+492 LIIDVIQGTVIQV
-505 KVLLNYGDQYIGE
+505 KMILAKGDEYISN
-518 FVISATKAMQGIP
+518 FIASAIKATQSLP
-531 GMGTLGQSVIDEQKK
+531 GMSDFGADVLNEQEN
-546 IVDAAKKQNEEL
+546 IVKSSRDNYDQLASELDAIN
-558 LKSIAERDARIR
+558 ARVE
-570 KGEMGYVEAMKQSRT
+570 KGEMGYIEAMRQRRT

-591 EETKET
+591 EETKEA

-641 EHKEIGQKISAQ
+641 EHKEIGQKLSAQ
-653 RKALFT
+653 RKSLFT

-677 AEEKALLASQERVV
+677 AEEKALLASQERVI

-710 NALTDKSLKFVNEM
+710 NDLTDKSLKFVNEM
-724 TVATEQLNASRGL
+724 TAATEQLNASRGL
-737 STREME
+737 SAREME

-749 KITTDYINAGG
+749 KITTDYINSGG
-760 GEGDEKLQN
+760 SEGDEKLQN

-797 DYGDSAMDM
+797 DYGDAAMDM

-819 GMTDMMVQFLTTGK
+819 GMSDMMVQFLTTGK
-833 ANFADFAKNIISMII
+833 ANFEDFAKNIIGMII

-870 FAGGASSGASAASQ
+870 FAGVASSGASAASQ
-884 ATPAPA
+884 ATPTPA
-890 ASVFRSVSSGG
+890 ASVFRSASSGG

-921 NSAPKVVNHSGG
+921 NSAPKMVNHSGG
-933 GTVIDVSGM
+933 GTVVDVSGM
-942 EVKVDNGSDP
+942 EVRVDNGSDP

>member
-58 QLKRQRKEYEA
+58 QLRRQRKEYEA

-85 IASQQLDKLWQN
+85 IASQQLDKLWQQ

-152 SLNSQVN
+152 ALNGQVN

-200 ISAGQYSQA
+200 ISAGEYKQA
-209 MRMLPAQITDVATS
+209 MRMLPAQITDVVTS
-223 LASGMPVWMVA
+223 LASGMPVWLVA
-234 IQQGGQISDSFGGI
+234 IQQGGQIKDSFGGV
-248 GNAMQLAKDGVIDYI
+248 GNTFKVLLSYINPVTAGVGVLVGSLGLLAKAGYDSYK
-263 SSITELKSAFAD
+263 SITDIQNALIE
-275 VRTLGQDAITRF
+275 T
-287 GRTATI
+287 
-293 FGGGIFTAVAAIGYA
+293 
-308 AYSSYSEL
+308 
-316 SELQSAIVLSGGY
+316 GGY
-329 AVQSAAEMDT
+329 AGVTAED
-339 LTDSI
+339 LDSVSKKI
-344 TKNSK
+344 AQTSNSTIGSIREIVTEL
-349 ASGGAV
+349 AS
-355 KDIAAYMAKSGKY
+355 SGKY
-368 TSDQIKIITAST
+368 TREQIQNITKATAEWSAST
-380 ADWATVT
+380 
-387 GTSADKIIAE
+387 GKSASQIISE
-397 FDKIAKDPV
+397 FDKIASDPV
-406 SGLAELNKTYNF
+406 KGLKKLNEQYNF

-426 INNLKKTEGQT
+426 IDTLSRTKGETE
-437 AAVTAATKIFAD
+437 AVSEATKLFAD
-449 VMDDRIEKL
+449 VMEKRMKSI
-458 AESANPLEKMWW
+458 ADNATHLEKMW
-470 NIKKWSS
+470 NDIKQWAS
-477 DAWDSVSD
+477 DAWGWVGDH
-485 RTLGALN
+485 TLGALN
-492 LITDVVAGTVEQV
+492 LIIDVVQGTVIQV
-505 KVLLNYGDQYIGE
+505 KMILAKGDEYISN
-518 FVISATKAMQGIP
+518 FIASAIKATQSLP
-531 GMGTLGQSVIDEQKK
+531 GMSDFGADVLKEQEN
-546 IVDAAKKQNEEL
+546 IVKSSRDNYDQLASELDAIN
-558 LKSIAERDARIR
+558 ARVE
-570 KGEMGYVEAMKQSRT
+570 KGEMGYVEAMKQRRT

-591 EETKET
+591 EETKEA

-641 EHKEIGQKISAQ
+641 EHKEIGQKLSAQ

-677 AEEKALLASQERVV
+677 AEEKALLASQEKVV

-724 TVATEQLNASRGL
+724 TAATEQLNASRGL
-737 STREME
+737 STRDME

-749 KITTDYINAGG
+749 KITTDYINSGG
-760 GEGDEKLQN
+760 SEGDEKLQN
-769 MIKAQNDYYAAEDA
+769 MIKAQNDYYAAEDS

-797 DYGDSAMDM
+797 DYGDAAMDM

-819 GMTDMMVQFLTTGK
+819 GMSDMMVQFLTTGK
-833 ANFADFAKNIISMII
+833 ANFEDFAKNIIGMII

-890 ASVFRSVSSGG
+890 TSVFRSLSSGG

-933 GTVIDVSGM
+933 GTVVDVSGM
-942 EVKVDNGSDP
+942 EVRVDNGSDP

>member
-85 IASQQLDKLWQN
+85 IASQQLDKLWQQ

-152 SLNSQVN
+152 ALNGQVN

-175 LGLSNEAAPLIAK
+175 LGLSKEAASLIAK
-188 LKEQGRAMNAAG
+188 LKDQGRAMNAAG
-200 ISAGQYSQA
+200 ISAGEYRQA
-209 MRMLPAQITDVATS
+209 MRMLPAQITDVVTS

-234 IQQGGQISDSFGGI
+234 IQQGGQIKDSFGGI
-248 GNAMQLAKDGVIDYI
+248 GNTFKVLLSYINPVTVGVGVLVGSLGLLAKAGYDSYK
-263 SSITELKSAFAD
+263 SITDMQNALIE
-275 VRTLGQDAITRF
+275 T
-287 GRTATI
+287 
-293 FGGGIFTAVAAIGYA
+293 
-308 AYSSYSEL
+308 
-316 SELQSAIVLSGGY
+316 GGY
-329 AVQSAAEMDT
+329 AGVTAED
-339 LTDSI
+339 LDSVSKKI
-344 TKNSK
+344 AQTSNSTIRSIREIVTEL
-349 ASGGAV
+349 AS
-355 KDIAAYMAKSGKY
+355 SGKY
-368 TSDQIKIITAST
+368 TREQIQNITKATAEWSAST
-380 ADWATVT
+380 
-387 GTSADKIIAE
+387 GKSASQIISE
-397 FDKIAKDPV
+397 FDKIASDPV
-406 SGLAELNKTYNF
+406 KGLKKLNEQYNF

-426 INNLKKTEGQT
+426 IDTLSRTKGETE
-437 AAVTAATKIFAD
+437 AVSEATKLFAD
-449 VMDDRIEKL
+449 VMEKRMKSI
-458 AESANPLEKMWW
+458 ADNATPLEKMW
-470 NIKKWSS
+470 NDIKQWAS
-477 DAWDSVSD
+477 DAWGWVGDH
-485 RTLGALN
+485 TLGALN
-492 LITDVVAGTVEQV
+492 LIIDVIQGTVIQV
-505 KVLLNYGDQYIGE
+505 KMILAKGDEYISN
-518 FVISATKAMQGIP
+518 FIASAIKATQSLP
-531 GMGTLGQSVIDEQKK
+531 GMSDFGADVLKEQEN
-546 IVDAAKKQNEEL
+546 IVKSSRDNYDQLASELDAINDRVE
-558 LKSIAERDARIR
+558 
-570 KGEMGYVEAMKQSRT
+570 KGEMGYIEAMRQRRT

-591 EETKET
+591 EETKEA

-641 EHKEIGQKISAQ
+641 EHKEIGQKLSAQ

-677 AEEKALLASQERVV
+677 AEEKALLASQERVI

-710 NALTDKSLKFVNEM
+710 NDLTDKSLKFVNEM
-724 TVATEQLNASRGL
+724 TAATEQLNASRGL
-737 STREME
+737 SAREME

-749 KITTDYINAGG
+749 KITTDYINSGG
-760 GEGDEKLQN
+760 SEGDEKLQN

-797 DYGDSAMDM
+797 DYGDAAMDM

-819 GMTDMMVQFLTTGK
+819 GMSDMMVQFLTTGK
-833 ANFADFAKNIISMII
+833 ANFEDFAKNIIGMII

-870 FAGGASSGASAASQ
+870 FAGVASSGASAASQ
-884 ATPAPA
+884 ATPTPA
-890 ASVFRSVSSGG
+890 ASVFRSASSGG

-933 GTVIDVSGM
+933 GTVVDVSGM
-942 EVKVDNGSDP
+942 EVRVDNGSDP

>member
-44 ESEVAK
+44 EAEVAK

-85 IASQQLDKLWQN
+85 IASQQLDKLWQK

-113 LQNAKLARSRAMLTE
+113 MQNAKLARSRAMLTE

-137 KAKEQAAARSKAFMD
+137 KAKEQAAAKNKAFMD

-165 AELMELKAAE
+165 AELMELKAAQ

-200 ISAGQYSQA
+200 ISAGQYRQA
-209 MRMLPAQITDVATS
+209 MRMLPAQITDVVTS

-234 IQQGGQISDSFGGI
+234 IQQGGQIKDSFGGI
-248 GNAMQLAKDGVIDYI
+248 GNTFKVLLSYINPVTVGVGVLVGSLGLLAKAGYDSYK
-263 SSITELKSAFAD
+263 SITDMQKALVE
-275 VRTLGQDAITRF
+275 T
-287 GRTATI
+287 
-293 FGGGIFTAVAAIGYA
+293 
-308 AYSSYSEL
+308 
-316 SELQSAIVLSGGY
+316 GGY
-329 AVQSAAEMDT
+329 AGVTAEE
-339 LTDSI
+339 LDSVAKKVAQ
-344 TKNSK
+344 TSNSTIGSIREIVTEL
-349 ASGGAV
+349 AS
-355 KDIAAYMAKSGKY
+355 SGKY
-368 TSDQIKIITAST
+368 TREQIQNITKATAEWSAST
-380 ADWATVT
+380 
-387 GTSADKIIAE
+387 GKSASQIISE
-397 FDKIAKDPV
+397 FDKIASDPV
-406 SGLAELNKTYNF
+406 KGLKKLNEQYNF

-426 INNLKKTEGQT
+426 IDTLSRTKGETE
-437 AAVTAATKIFAD
+437 AVSEATKLFAD
-449 VMDDRIEKL
+449 VMEKRMKSI
-458 AESANPLEKMWW
+458 ADNATPLEKMWSD
-470 NIKKWSS
+470 IKQWAS
-477 DAWDSVSD
+477 DAWGWVGDH
-485 RTLGALN
+485 TLGALN
-492 LITDVVAGTVEQV
+492 LIIDVVQGTVIQV
-505 KVLLNYGDQYIGE
+505 KMILAKGDEYISN
-518 FVISATKAMQGIP
+518 FIASAIKATQSLP
-531 GMGTLGQSVIDEQKK
+531 GMSDFGADVLKEQEN
-546 IVDAAKKQNEEL
+546 IVKSSRDNYDQLASELDAIN
-558 LKSIAERDARIR
+558 ARVE
-570 KGEMGYVEAMKQSRT
+570 KGEMGYIEAMKQRRT

-591 EETKET
+591 EETKEA

-641 EHKEIGQKISAQ
+641 EHKEIGQKLSAQ

-677 AEEKALLASQERVV
+677 AEEKSLLANQEKVL

-710 NALTDKSLKFVNEM
+710 NALTDKSLKFVNDL
-724 TVATEQLNASRGL
+724 TAATEQLNASRGM

-760 GEGDEKLQN
+760 SEGDEKLQN

-806 YGNVNEIASSALN
+806 YGNVYNIASSSLN
-819 GMTDMMVQFLTTGK
+819 GMSDMMTQFLTTGK
-833 ANFADFAKNIISMII
+833 ANFEDFAKNIISMII

-863 MGGKTWS
+863 TGGKTWS
-870 FAGGASSGASAASQ
+870 FAGGLTSGASAASQ
-884 ATPAPA
+884 VTPTPV
-890 ASVFRSVSSGG
+890 ASGFRSLSSGV
-901 AAVSLAAAAGSV
+901 AVTSLAAAAGSV

-921 NSAPKVVNHSGG
+921 KSAPKAVNQSAG
-933 GTVIDVSGM
+933 GTVVDVRGM

>member
-85 IASQQLDKLWQN
+85 IASQQLDKLWQQ

-152 SLNSQVN
+152 ALNGQVN

-175 LGLSNEAAPLIAK
+175 LGLSKEAASLIAK
-188 LKEQGRAMNAAG
+188 LKDQGRAMNAAG
-200 ISAGQYSQA
+200 ISAGEYRQA
-209 MRMLPAQITDVATS
+209 MRMLPAQITDVVTS

-234 IQQGGQISDSFGGI
+234 IQQGGQIKDSFGGI
-248 GNAMQLAKDGVIDYI
+248 GNTFKVLLSYINPVTVGVGVLVGSLGLLAKAGYDSYK
-263 SSITELKSAFAD
+263 SITDMQNALIE
-275 VRTLGQDAITRF
+275 T
-287 GRTATI
+287 
-293 FGGGIFTAVAAIGYA
+293 
-308 AYSSYSEL
+308 
-316 SELQSAIVLSGGY
+316 GGY
-329 AVQSAAEMDT
+329 AGVTAED
-339 LTDSI
+339 LDSVSKKI
-344 TKNSK
+344 AQTSNSTIRSIREIVTEL
-349 ASGGAV
+349 AS
-355 KDIAAYMAKSGKY
+355 SGKY
-368 TSDQIKIITAST
+368 TREQIQNITKATAEWSAST
-380 ADWATVT
+380 
-387 GTSADKIIAE
+387 GKSASQIISE
-397 FDKIAKDPV
+397 FDKIASDPV
-406 SGLAELNKTYNF
+406 KGLKKLNEQYNF

-426 INNLKKTEGQT
+426 IDTLSRTKGETE
-437 AAVTAATKIFAD
+437 AVSEATKLFAD
-449 VMDDRIEKL
+449 VMEKRMKSI
-458 AESANPLEKMWW
+458 ADNATPLEKMW
-470 NIKKWSS
+470 NDIKQWAS
-477 DAWDSVSD
+477 DAWGWVGDH
-485 RTLGALN
+485 TLGALN
-492 LITDVVAGTVEQV
+492 LIIDVIQGTVIQV
-505 KVLLNYGDQYIGE
+505 KMILAKGDEYISN
-518 FVISATKAMQGIP
+518 FIASAIKATQSLP
-531 GMGTLGQSVIDEQKK
+531 GMSDFGADVLKEQEN
-546 IVDAAKKQNEEL
+546 IVKSSRDNYDQLASELDAIN
-558 LKSIAERDARIR
+558 ARVE
-570 KGEMGYVEAMKQSRT
+570 KGEMGYIEAMRQRRT

-591 EETKET
+591 EETKEA

-641 EHKEIGQKISAQ
+641 EHKEIGQKLSAQ
-653 RKALFT
+653 RKSLFT

-677 AEEKALLASQERVV
+677 AEEKALLASQERVI

-710 NALTDKSLKFVNEM
+710 NDLTDKSLKFVNEM
-724 TVATEQLNASRGL
+724 TAATEQLNASRGL
-737 STREME
+737 SAREME

-749 KITTDYINAGG
+749 KITTDYINSGG
-760 GEGDEKLQN
+760 SEGDEKLQN

-797 DYGDSAMDM
+797 DYGDAAMDM

-819 GMTDMMVQFLTTGK
+819 GMSDMMVQFLTTGK
-833 ANFADFAKNIISMII
+833 ANFEDFAKNIIGMII

-870 FAGGASSGASAASQ
+870 FAGVASSGASAASQ
-884 ATPAPA
+884 ATPTPA
-890 ASVFRSVSSGG
+890 ASVFRSASSGG

-933 GTVIDVSGM
+933 GTVVDVSGM
-942 EVKVDNGSDP
+942 EVRVDNGSDP

-966 IRESCSQ
+966 IRESC
-973 GGEVYN
+973 
-979 YIQEKTGG
+979 

>member
-58 QLKRQRKEYEA
+58 QLRRQRKEYEA

-85 IASQQLDKLWQN
+85 IASQQLDKLWQQ

-137 KAKEQAAARSKAFMD
+137 KAKEQAAVRSKAFMD
-152 SLNSQVN
+152 ALNGQVN

-175 LGLSNEAAPLIAK
+175 LGLSKEAAPLIAK
-188 LKEQGRAMNAAG
+188 LKDQGRAMNAAG
-200 ISAGQYSQA
+200 ISAGEYRQA
-209 MRMLPAQITDVATS
+209 MRMLPAQITDVVTS

-234 IQQGGQISDSFGGI
+234 IQQGGQIKDSFGGI
-248 GNAMQLAKDGVIDYI
+248 GNTFKVLLSYINPVTAGVGVLVGSLGILAKAGYDSYK
-263 SSITELKSAFAD
+263 SITDIQNALIE
-275 VRTLGQDAITRF
+275 T
-287 GRTATI
+287 
-293 FGGGIFTAVAAIGYA
+293 
-308 AYSSYSEL
+308 
-316 SELQSAIVLSGGY
+316 GGY
-329 AVQSAAEMDT
+329 AGVTAEE
-339 LTDSI
+339 LDSVSKKI
-344 TKNSK
+344 AQTSNSTIGSIREIVTEL
-349 ASGGAV
+349 AS
-355 KDIAAYMAKSGKY
+355 SGKY
-368 TSDQIKIITAST
+368 TREQIQNITKATAEWSAST
-380 ADWATVT
+380 
-387 GTSADKIIAE
+387 GKSASQIISE
-397 FDKIAKDPV
+397 FEKIASDPV
-406 SGLAELNKTYNF
+406 KGLKKLNEQYNF

-426 INNLKKTEGQT
+426 IDTLSRTKGETE
-437 AAVTAATKIFAD
+437 AVSEATKLFAD
-449 VMDDRIEKL
+449 VMEKRMKSI
-458 AESANPLEKMWW
+458 ADNATPLEKMWSD
-470 NIKKWSS
+470 IKQWAS
-477 DAWDSVSD
+477 DAWGWVGDH
-485 RTLGALN
+485 TLGALN
-492 LITDVVAGTVEQV
+492 LIIDVVQGTVIQV
-505 KVLLNYGDQYIGE
+505 KMILAKGDEYISN
-518 FVISATKAMQGIP
+518 FIASAIKATQSLP
-531 GMGTLGQSVIDEQKK
+531 GMSDFGADVLKEQEN
-546 IVDAAKKQNEEL
+546 IVKSSRDNYDQLTSDLDAIN
-558 LKSIAERDARIR
+558 ARVE
-570 KGEMGYVEAMKQSRT
+570 KGEMGYIEAMRQRRT

-591 EETKET
+591 EETKEA

-633 KAQLKVLQ
+633 RAQLKVLQ
-641 EHKEIGQKISAQ
+641 EHKEIGQKLSAQ

-677 AEEKALLASQERVV
+677 AEEKALLASQERVI

-710 NALTDKSLKFVNEM
+710 NDLTDKSLKFVNEM
-724 TVATEQLNASRGL
+724 TAATEQLNASRGL
-737 STREME
+737 STRDME

-749 KITTDYINAGG
+749 KITTDYINSGG
-760 GEGDEKLQN
+760 SEGDEKLQN

-797 DYGDSAMDM
+797 DYGDAAMDM

-819 GMTDMMVQFLTTGK
+819 GMSDMMVQFLTTGK
-833 ANFADFAKNIISMII
+833 ANFEDFAKNIIGMII

-884 ATPAPA
+884 ATPTPA

-933 GTVIDVSGM
+933 GTVVDVSGM

>member
-58 QLKRQRKEYEA
+58 QLRRQRKEYEA

-85 IASQQLDKLWQN
+85 IASQQLDKLWQQ

-152 SLNSQVN
+152 ALNGQVN

-175 LGLSNEAAPLIAK
+175 LGLSKEAAPLIAK
-188 LKEQGRAMNAAG
+188 LKDQGRAMNAAG
-200 ISAGQYSQA
+200 ISAGEYRQA
-209 MRMLPAQITDVATS
+209 MRMLPAQITDVVTS

-234 IQQGGQISDSFGGI
+234 IQQGGQIKDSFGGI
-248 GNAMQLAKDGVIDYI
+248 GNTFKVLLSYINPVTAGVGVLVGSLGLLAKAGYDSYK
-263 SSITELKSAFAD
+263 SITDIQNALIE
-275 VRTLGQDAITRF
+275 T
-287 GRTATI
+287 
-293 FGGGIFTAVAAIGYA
+293 
-308 AYSSYSEL
+308 
-316 SELQSAIVLSGGY
+316 GGY
-329 AVQSAAEMDT
+329 AGVTAED
-339 LTDSI
+339 LDSVSKKI
-344 TKNSK
+344 AQTSNSTIGSIREIVTEL
-349 ASGGAV
+349 AS
-355 KDIAAYMAKSGKY
+355 SGKY
-368 TSDQIKIITAST
+368 TREQIQNITKATAEWSAATGKSASQ
-380 ADWATVT
+380 
-387 GTSADKIIAE
+387 IIAE
-397 FDKIAKDPV
+397 FDKIASDPV
-406 SGLAELNKTYNF
+406 KGLEKLNEQYNF

-426 INNLKKTEGQT
+426 IDTLSRTKGETE
-437 AAVTAATKIFAD
+437 AVSEATKLFAD
-449 VMDDRIEKL
+449 VMEKRMKSI
-458 AESANPLEKMWW
+458 ADNATPLEKMWSD
-470 NIKKWSS
+470 IKQWAS
-477 DAWDSVSD
+477 DAWGWVGDH
-485 RTLGALN
+485 TLGALN
-492 LITDVVAGTVEQV
+492 LIIDVVQGTVIQV
-505 KVLLNYGDQYIGE
+505 KMILAKGDEYISN
-518 FVISATKAMQGIP
+518 FIASAIKATQSLP
-531 GMGTLGQSVIDEQKK
+531 GMSDFGADVLKEQEN
-546 IVDAAKKQNEEL
+546 IVKSSRDNYDQLASELDAIN
-558 LKSIAERDARIR
+558 ARVE
-570 KGEMGYVEAMKQSRT
+570 KGEMGYVEAMKQRRT

-591 EETKET
+591 EETKEA

-641 EHKEIGQKISAQ
+641 EHKEIGQKLSAQ

-677 AEEKALLASQERVV
+677 AEEKALLASQEKVV

-710 NALTDKSLKFVNEM
+710 NALTDKSLKFVNDL
-724 TVATEQLNASRGL
+724 TAATEQLNASRGL

-797 DYGDSAMDM
+797 DYGDAAMDM

-819 GMTDMMVQFLTTGK
+819 GMSDMMVQFLTTGK
-833 ANFADFAKNIISMII
+833 ANFEDFAKNIIGMII

-933 GTVIDVSGM
+933 GTVVDVSGM
-942 EVKVDNGSDP
+942 EVRVDNGSDP

>member
-44 ESEVAK
+44 EAEVAK

-113 LQNAKLARSRAMLTE
+113 MQNAKLARSRAMLTE

-152 SLNSQVN
+152 ALNGQVN

-200 ISAGQYSQA
+200 ISAGEYKQA
-209 MRMLPAQITDVATS
+209 MRMLPAQITDVVTS
-223 LASGMPVWMVA
+223 LASGMPVWLVA
-234 IQQGGQISDSFGGI
+234 IQQGGQIKDSFGGV
-248 GNAMQLAKDGVIDYI
+248 GNTFKVLLSYINPVTAGVGVLVGSLGLLAKAGYDSYK
-263 SSITELKSAFAD
+263 SITDIQNALIE
-275 VRTLGQDAITRF
+275 T
-287 GRTATI
+287 
-293 FGGGIFTAVAAIGYA
+293 
-308 AYSSYSEL
+308 
-316 SELQSAIVLSGGY
+316 GGY
-329 AVQSAAEMDT
+329 AGVTAEE
-339 LTDSI
+339 LDSVSKKI
-344 TKNSK
+344 AQTSNSTIGSIREIVTEL
-349 ASGGAV
+349 AS
-355 KDIAAYMAKSGKY
+355 SGKY
-368 TSDQIKIITAST
+368 TREQIQNITKATAEWSAATGKSASQ
-380 ADWATVT
+380 
-387 GTSADKIIAE
+387 IIAE
-397 FDKIAKDPV
+397 FDKIASDPV
-406 SGLAELNKTYNF
+406 KGLEKLNEQYNF

-426 INNLKKTEGQT
+426 IDTLSRTKGETE
-437 AAVTAATKIFAD
+437 AVSEATKLFAD
-449 VMDDRIEKL
+449 VMEKRMKSI
-458 AESANPLEKMWW
+458 ADNATPLEKMWSD
-470 NIKKWSS
+470 IKQWAS
-477 DAWDSVSD
+477 DAWGWVGDH
-485 RTLGALN
+485 TLGALN
-492 LITDVVAGTVEQV
+492 LIIDVVQGTVIQV
-505 KVLLNYGDQYIGE
+505 KMILAKGDEYISN
-518 FVISATKAMQGIP
+518 FIASAIKATQSLP
-531 GMGTLGQSVIDEQKK
+531 GMSDFGADVLREQEN
-546 IVDAAKKQNEEL
+546 IVKSSRDNYDQLASELDAIN
-558 LKSIAERDARIR
+558 ARVE
-570 KGEMGYVEAMKQSRT
+570 KGEMGYVEAMKQRRT

-591 EETKET
+591 EETKEA

-641 EHKEIGQKISAQ
+641 EHKEIGQKLSAQ

-724 TVATEQLNASRGL
+724 TAATEQLNASRGL

-743 RQAELA
+743 RQSELA

-942 EVKVDNGSDP
+942 EVKVDNGSDS

>member
-44 ESEVAK
+44 EAEVAK

-113 LQNAKLARSRAMLTE
+113 MQNAKLARSRAMLTE

-152 SLNSQVN
+152 ALNGQVN

-200 ISAGQYSQA
+200 ISAGEYKQA
-209 MRMLPAQITDVATS
+209 MRMLPAQITDVVTS
-223 LASGMPVWMVA
+223 LASGMPVWLVA
-234 IQQGGQISDSFGGI
+234 IQQGGQIKDSFGGV
-248 GNAMQLAKDGVIDYI
+248 GNTFKVLLSYINPVTAGVGVLVGSLGLLAKAGYDSYK
-263 SSITELKSAFAD
+263 SITDIQNALIE
-275 VRTLGQDAITRF
+275 T
-287 GRTATI
+287 
-293 FGGGIFTAVAAIGYA
+293 
-308 AYSSYSEL
+308 
-316 SELQSAIVLSGGY
+316 GGY
-329 AVQSAAEMDT
+329 AGVTAEE
-339 LTDSI
+339 LDSVSKKI
-344 TKNSK
+344 AQTSNSTIGSIREIVTEL
-349 ASGGAV
+349 AS
-355 KDIAAYMAKSGKY
+355 SGKY
-368 TSDQIKIITAST
+368 TREQIQNITKATAEWSAATGKSASQ
-380 ADWATVT
+380 
-387 GTSADKIIAE
+387 IIAE
-397 FDKIAKDPV
+397 FDKIASDPV
-406 SGLAELNKTYNF
+406 KGLEKLNEQYNF

-426 INNLKKTEGQT
+426 IDTLSRTKGETE
-437 AAVTAATKIFAD
+437 AVSEATKLFAD
-449 VMDDRIEKL
+449 VMEKRMKSI
-458 AESANPLEKMWW
+458 ADNATPLEKMWSD
-470 NIKKWSS
+470 IKQWAS
-477 DAWDSVSD
+477 DAWGWVGDH
-485 RTLGALN
+485 TLGALN
-492 LITDVVAGTVEQV
+492 LIIDVVQGTVIQV
-505 KVLLNYGDQYIGE
+505 KMILAKGDEYISN
-518 FVISATKAMQGIP
+518 FIASAIKATQSLP
-531 GMGTLGQSVIDEQKK
+531 GMSDFGADVLREQEN
-546 IVDAAKKQNEEL
+546 IVKSSRDNYDQLASELDAIN
-558 LKSIAERDARIR
+558 ARVE
-570 KGEMGYVEAMKQSRT
+570 KGEMGYVEAMKQRRT

-591 EETKET
+591 EETKEA

-641 EHKEIGQKISAQ
+641 EHKEIGQKLSAQ

-724 TVATEQLNASRGL
+724 TAATEQLNASRGL

-743 RQAELA
+743 RQSELA

-973 GGEVYN
+973 GGEIYN

>member
-58 QLKRQRKEYEA
+58 QLRRQRKEYEA

-85 IASQQLDKLWQN
+85 IASQQLDKLWQQ

-137 KAKEQAAARSKAFMD
+137 KAKEQAAVRSKAFMD
-152 SLNSQVN
+152 ALNGQVN

-175 LGLSNEAAPLIAK
+175 LGLSKEAAPLIAK
-188 LKEQGRAMNAAG
+188 LKDQGRAMNAAG
-200 ISAGQYSQA
+200 ISAGEYRQA
-209 MRMLPAQITDVATS
+209 MRMLPAQITDVVTS

-234 IQQGGQISDSFGGI
+234 IQQGGQIKDSFGGI
-248 GNAMQLAKDGVIDYI
+248 GNTFKVLLSYINPVTAGVGVLVGSLGLLAKAGYDSYK
-263 SSITELKSAFAD
+263 SITDIQNALIE
-275 VRTLGQDAITRF
+275 T
-287 GRTATI
+287 
-293 FGGGIFTAVAAIGYA
+293 
-308 AYSSYSEL
+308 
-316 SELQSAIVLSGGY
+316 GGY
-329 AVQSAAEMDT
+329 AGVTAED
-339 LTDSI
+339 LDSVSKKI
-344 TKNSK
+344 AQTSNSTIGSIREIVTEL
-349 ASGGAV
+349 AS
-355 KDIAAYMAKSGKY
+355 SGKY
-368 TSDQIKIITAST
+368 TREQIQNITKATAEWSAATGKSASQ
-380 ADWATVT
+380 
-387 GTSADKIIAE
+387 IIAE
-397 FDKIAKDPV
+397 FDKIASDPV
-406 SGLAELNKTYNF
+406 KGLEKLNEQYNF

-426 INNLKKTEGQT
+426 IDTLSRTKGETE
-437 AAVTAATKIFAD
+437 AVSEATKLFAD
-449 VMDDRIEKL
+449 VMEKRMKSI
-458 AESANPLEKMWW
+458 ADNSTPLEKMWSD
-470 NIKKWSS
+470 IKQWAS
-477 DAWDSVSD
+477 DAWGWVGDH
-485 RTLGALN
+485 TLGALN
-492 LITDVVAGTVEQV
+492 LIIDVVQGTVIQV
-505 KVLLNYGDQYIGE
+505 KMILAKGDEYISN
-518 FVISATKAMQGIP
+518 FIASAIKATQSLP
-531 GMGTLGQSVIDEQKK
+531 GMSDFGADVLKEQEN
-546 IVDAAKKQNEEL
+546 IVKSSRDNYDQLASELDAIN
-558 LKSIAERDARIR
+558 ARVE
-570 KGEMGYVEAMKQSRT
+570 KGEMGYVEAMKQRRT

-591 EETKET
+591 EETKEA

-641 EHKEIGQKISAQ
+641 EHKEIGQKLSAQ

-677 AEEKALLASQERVV
+677 AEEKALLASQEKVI

-724 TVATEQLNASRGL
+724 TAATEQLNASRGL

-749 KITTDYINAGG
+749 KITTDYINSGG
-760 GEGDEKLQN
+760 SEGDEKLQN

-933 GTVIDVSGM
+933 GTVVDVSGM
-942 EVKVDNGSDP
+942 EVRVDNGSDP

>member
-23 SLKEFSKAN
+23 SLKEFSRAN

-44 ESEVAK
+44 EAEVAK

-74 DPTVSKMERLK
+74 DPTVAKMERLK
-85 IASQQLDKLWQN
+85 VASQQLDKLWQQ
-97 GVVPDET
+97 GVIPDDT

-113 LQNAKLARSRAMLTE
+113 MQNAKLARSRAMLTE

-152 SLNSQVN
+152 ALNGQVN

-175 LGLSNEAAPLIAK
+175 LGLSKEAAPLIAK
-188 LKEQGRAMNAAG
+188 LKDQGRAMNAAG
-200 ISAGQYSQA
+200 ISAGQYRQA
-209 MRMLPAQITDVATS
+209 MRMLPAQITDVVTS

-234 IQQGGQISDSFGGI
+234 IQQGGQIKDSFGGI
-248 GNAMQLAKDGVIDYI
+248 GNTFKVLLSYINPVTAGIGVLVGSLGLLAKAGYDSYK
-263 SSITELKSAFAD
+263 SITDMQNALVE
-275 VRTLGQDAITRF
+275 T
-287 GRTATI
+287 
-293 FGGGIFTAVAAIGYA
+293 
-308 AYSSYSEL
+308 
-316 SELQSAIVLSGGY
+316 GGY
-329 AVQSAAEMDT
+329 AGVTAED
-339 LTDSI
+339 LDSVSKKI
-344 TKNSK
+344 AQTSNSTIGSIREIVTEL
-349 ASGGAV
+349 AS
-355 KDIAAYMAKSGKY
+355 SGKY
-368 TSDQIKIITAST
+368 TREQIQNITKATAEWST
-380 ADWATVT
+380 AT
-387 GTSADKIIAE
+387 GKSASKIIAE
-397 FDKIAKDPV
+397 FDKIASDPV
-406 SGLAELNKTYNF
+406 KGLAKLNEQYNF

-426 INNLKKTEGQT
+426 IDTLSRTKGETE
-437 AAVTAATKIFAD
+437 AVSEATKLFAE
-449 VMDDRIEKL
+449 VMEKRMKSI
-458 AESANPLEKMWW
+458 ADNATPLEKMW
-470 NIKKWSS
+470 NDIKQWAS
-477 DAWDSVSD
+477 DAWGWVGDH
-485 RTLGALN
+485 TLGALN
-492 LITDVVAGTVEQV
+492 LIIDVVQGTVIQV
-505 KVLLNYGDQYIGE
+505 KMILAKGDEYISN
-518 FVISATKAMQGIP
+518 FIASAIKATQSLP
-531 GMGTLGQSVIDEQKK
+531 GMSDFGADVLKEQEN
-546 IVDAAKKQNEEL
+546 IVKSSRDNYDQLASELDAIN
-558 LKSIAERDARIR
+558 ARVE
-570 KGEMGYVEAMKQSRT
+570 KGEMGYIEAMRQRRT

-591 EETKET
+591 EETKEA

-633 KAQLKVLQ
+633 KAQLKALQ
-641 EHKEIGQKISAQ
+641 EHKEIGQKLSAQ

-677 AEEKALLASQERVV
+677 AEEKALLASQEKVI

-710 NALTDKSLKFVNEM
+710 NALTDKSLKFVNDL
-724 TVATEQLNASRGL
+724 TAATEQLNASRGM

-760 GEGDEKLQN
+760 SEGDEKLQN

-797 DYGDSAMDM
+797 DYGDAAMDM

-819 GMTDMMVQFLTTGK
+819 GMSDMMVQFLTTGK
-833 ANFADFAKNIISMII
+833 ANFEDFAKNIIGMII

-884 ATPAPA
+884 ATPTPA
-890 ASVFRSVSSGG
+890 ASVFRSASSGG
-901 AAVSLAAAAGSV
+901 AAVSLASAAGSV

-933 GTVIDVSGM
+933 GTVVDVSGM
-942 EVKVDNGSDP
+942 EVKVNNGSDP

>member
-85 IASQQLDKLWQN
+85 IASQQLDKLWQQ

-152 SLNSQVN
+152 ALNGQVN

-188 LKEQGRAMNAAG
+188 LKDQGRAMNAAG
-200 ISAGQYSQA
+200 ISAGEYRQA
-209 MRMLPAQITDVATS
+209 MRMLPAQITDVVTS

-234 IQQGGQISDSFGGI
+234 IQQGGQIKDSFGGI
-248 GNAMQLAKDGVIDYI
+248 GNTFKVLLSYINPVTAGVGVLVGSLGLLAKAGYDSYK
-263 SSITELKSAFAD
+263 SITDIQNALIE
-275 VRTLGQDAITRF
+275 T
-287 GRTATI
+287 
-293 FGGGIFTAVAAIGYA
+293 
-308 AYSSYSEL
+308 
-316 SELQSAIVLSGGY
+316 GGY
-329 AVQSAAEMDT
+329 AGVTAED
-339 LTDSI
+339 LDSVSKKI
-344 TKNSK
+344 AQTSNSTIGSIREIVTEL
-349 ASGGAV
+349 AS
-355 KDIAAYMAKSGKY
+355 SGKY
-368 TSDQIKIITAST
+368 TREQIQNITKATSEWSAATGKSASQ
-380 ADWATVT
+380 
-387 GTSADKIIAE
+387 IIAE
-397 FDKIAKDPV
+397 FDKIASDPV
-406 SGLAELNKTYNF
+406 KGLEKLNEQYNF

-426 INNLKKTEGQT
+426 IDTLSRTKGETE
-437 AAVTAATKIFAD
+437 AVSEATKLFAD
-449 VMDDRIEKL
+449 VMEKRMKSI
-458 AESANPLEKMWW
+458 ADNATPLEKMWSD
-470 NIKKWSS
+470 IKQWAS
-477 DAWDSVSD
+477 DAWGWVGDH
-485 RTLGALN
+485 TLGALN
-492 LITDVVAGTVEQV
+492 LIIDVVQGTVIQV
-505 KVLLNYGDQYIGE
+505 KMILAKGDEYISN
-518 FVISATKAMQGIP
+518 FIASAIKATQSLP
-531 GMGTLGQSVIDEQKK
+531 GMSDFGADVLKEQEN
-546 IVDAAKKQNEEL
+546 IVKSSRDNYDQLASELDAIN
-558 LKSIAERDARIR
+558 ARVE
-570 KGEMGYVEAMKQSRT
+570 KGEMGYVEAMKQRRT

-591 EETKET
+591 EETKEA

-641 EHKEIGQKISAQ
+641 EHKEIGQKLSAQ

-677 AEEKALLASQERVV
+677 AEEKALLANQEKVL

-710 NALTDKSLKFVNEM
+710 NALTDKSLKFVNDL
-724 TVATEQLNASRGL
+724 TAATEQLNASRGM

-743 RQAELA
+743 RQAELS

-760 GEGDEKLQN
+760 SEGDEKLQN

-806 YGNVNEIASSALN
+806 YGNVYDIASSSLN
-819 GMTDMMVQFLTTGK
+819 GMSDMMTQFLTTGK
-833 ANFADFAKNIISMII
+833 ANFEDFAKNIISMII

-870 FAGGASSGASAASQ
+870 FAGVASSGASAASQ
-884 ATPAPA
+884 ATPTPA
-890 ASVFRSVSSGG
+890 SSVFRSASSDG

-933 GTVIDVSGM
+933 GTVVDVSGM
-942 EVKVDNGSDP
+942 EVKVNNGSDP

>member
-85 IASQQLDKLWQN
+85 IASQQLDKLWQQ

-152 SLNSQVN
+152 ALNGQVN

-175 LGLSNEAAPLIAK
+175 LGLSKEAASLIAK
-188 LKEQGRAMNAAG
+188 LKDQGRAMNAAG
-200 ISAGQYSQA
+200 ISAGEYRQA
-209 MRMLPAQITDVATS
+209 MRMLPAQITDVVTS

-234 IQQGGQISDSFGGI
+234 IQQGGQIKDSFGGI
-248 GNAMQLAKDGVIDYI
+248 GNTFKVLLSYINPVTVGVGVLVGSLGLLAKAGYDSYK
-263 SSITELKSAFAD
+263 SITDMQNALIE
-275 VRTLGQDAITRF
+275 T
-287 GRTATI
+287 
-293 FGGGIFTAVAAIGYA
+293 
-308 AYSSYSEL
+308 
-316 SELQSAIVLSGGY
+316 GGY
-329 AVQSAAEMDT
+329 AGVTAED
-339 LTDSI
+339 LDSVSKKI
-344 TKNSK
+344 AQTSNSTIRSIREIVTEL
-349 ASGGAV
+349 AS
-355 KDIAAYMAKSGKY
+355 SGKY
-368 TSDQIKIITAST
+368 TREQIQNITKATAEWSAST
-380 ADWATVT
+380 
-387 GTSADKIIAE
+387 GKSASQIISE
-397 FDKIAKDPV
+397 FDKIASDPV
-406 SGLAELNKTYNF
+406 KGLKKLNEQYNF

-426 INNLKKTEGQT
+426 IDTLSRTKGETE
-437 AAVTAATKIFAD
+437 AVSEATKLFAD
-449 VMDDRIEKL
+449 VMEKRMKSI
-458 AESANPLEKMWW
+458 ADNATPLEKMW
-470 NIKKWSS
+470 NDIKLWAS
-477 DAWDSVSD
+477 DAWGWVGDH
-485 RTLGALN
+485 TLGALN
-492 LITDVVAGTVEQV
+492 LIIDVIQGTVIQV
-505 KVLLNYGDQYIGE
+505 KMILAKGDEYISN
-518 FVISATKAMQGIP
+518 FIASAIKATQSLP
-531 GMGTLGQSVIDEQKK
+531 GMRDFGADVLKEQEN
-546 IVDAAKKQNEEL
+546 IVKSSRDNYDQLASELDAIN
-558 LKSIAERDARIR
+558 ARVE
-570 KGEMGYVEAMKQSRT
+570 KGEMGYIEAMRQRRT

-591 EETKET
+591 EETKEA

-641 EHKEIGQKISAQ
+641 EHKEIGQKLSAQ

-677 AEEKALLASQERVV
+677 AEEKALLASQERVI

-710 NALTDKSLKFVNEM
+710 NDLTDKSLKFVNEM
-724 TVATEQLNASRGL
+724 TAATEQLNASRGL
-737 STREME
+737 SAREME

-749 KITTDYINAGG
+749 KITTDYINSGG
-760 GEGDEKLQN
+760 SEGDEKLQN

-797 DYGDSAMDM
+797 DYGDAAMDM

-819 GMTDMMVQFLTTGK
+819 GMSDMMVQFLTTGK
-833 ANFADFAKNIISMII
+833 ANFEDFAKNIIGMII

-870 FAGGASSGASAASQ
+870 FAGVVSSGASAASQ
-884 ATPAPA
+884 STPTPA
-890 ASVFRSVSSGG
+890 ASVFRSASSGG

-933 GTVIDVSGM
+933 GTVVDVSGM
-942 EVKVDNGSDP
+942 EVRVDNGSDP

>member
-1 MVDKVAGLSLD
+1 MFDKVAGLSLD

-85 IASQQLDKLWQN
+85 IASQQLDKLWQQ

-152 SLNSQVN
+152 ALNGQVN

-175 LGLSNEAAPLIAK
+175 LGLSKEAAPLIAK
-188 LKEQGRAMNAAG
+188 LKDQGRAMNAAG
-200 ISAGQYSQA
+200 ISAGEYRQA
-209 MRMLPAQITDVATS
+209 MRMLPAQITDVVTS

-234 IQQGGQISDSFGGI
+234 IQQGGQIKDSFGGI
-248 GNAMQLAKDGVIDYI
+248 GNTFKVLLSYINPVTAGVGVLVGSLGILAKAGYDSYK
-263 SSITELKSAFAD
+263 SITDMQNALIE
-275 VRTLGQDAITRF
+275 T
-287 GRTATI
+287 
-293 FGGGIFTAVAAIGYA
+293 
-308 AYSSYSEL
+308 
-316 SELQSAIVLSGGY
+316 GGY
-329 AVQSAAEMDT
+329 AGVTAND
-339 LTDSI
+339 LDSVAQKVAQ
-344 TKNSK
+344 TSNSTVGSIREIVTEL
-349 ASGGAV
+349 AS
-355 KDIAAYMAKSGKY
+355 SGKY
-368 TSDQIKIITAST
+368 TREQIQNITKAT
-380 ADWATVT
+380 AEWSAATGKSV
-387 GTSADKIIAE
+387 SQIIAE
-397 FDKIAKDPV
+397 FDKIASDPV
-406 SGLAELNKTYNF
+406 KGLEKLNEQYNF

-426 INNLKKTEGQT
+426 IDTLSRTKGETE
-437 AAVTAATKIFAD
+437 AVSEATKLFAD
-449 VMDDRIEKL
+449 VMEKRMKSI
-458 AESANPLEKMWW
+458 AENATPLEKMW
-470 NIKKWSS
+470 NDIKQWAS
-477 DAWDSVSD
+477 DAWGWVGDH
-485 RTLGALN
+485 TLGALN
-492 LITDVVAGTVEQV
+492 LIIDVVQGTVIQV
-505 KVLLNYGDQYIGE
+505 KMILAKGDEYISN
-518 FVISATKAMQGIP
+518 FIASAIKATQSLP
-531 GMGTLGQSVIDEQKK
+531 GMSDFGADVLKEQEN
-546 IVDAAKKQNEEL
+546 IVKSSRDNYDQLASELDAIN
-558 LKSIAERDARIR
+558 ARVE
-570 KGEMGYVEAMKQSRT
+570 KGEMGYIEAMKQRRT

-591 EETKET
+591 QETKDAIKE
-597 IRKEAE
+597 EAE

-610 ERNKQSKIVRSPT
+610 ERNKQSKILRSPT

-641 EHKEIGQKISAQ
+641 EHKEIGQKLSAQ

-677 AEEKALLASQERVV
+677 AEEKSLLANQEKVL

-698 EIGDQIVKQQQL
+698 EIGDQIVRQQQL

-724 TVATEQLNASRGL
+724 TAATEQLNASRGL

-749 KITTDYINAGG
+749 KITTDYINSGG

-797 DYGDSAMDM
+797 DYGDAAMDM
-806 YGNVNEIASSALN
+806 YGNVNEIASSALS
-819 GMTDMMVQFLTTGK
+819 GMSDMMVQFLTTGK
-833 ANFADFAKNIISMII
+833 ASFADFAKDIISMII
-848 KMIAQMVIFNTISGM
+848 KMIAQMVIFNTISGLT
-863 MGGKTWS
+863 GGKTFS
-870 FAGGASSGASAASQ
+870 FASGFGVSAASAA
-884 ATPAPA
+884 TPSL
-890 ASVFRSVSSGG
+890 ASLSGEASPMMARSGG
-901 AAVSLAAAAGSV
+901 VQTLASAAGSV

-921 NSAPKVVNHSGG
+921 NAVPKVVNQSAG
-933 GTVIDVSGM
+933 GTVVDVSGM

>member
-152 SLNSQVN
+152 SLSSQVN

-200 ISAGQYSQA
+200 ISAGEYKQA
-209 MRMLPAQITDVATS
+209 MRMLPAQITDVVTS
-223 LASGMPVWMVA
+223 LASGMPVWLVA
-234 IQQGGQISDSFGGI
+234 IQQGGQIKDSFGGV
-248 GNAMQLAKDGVIDYI
+248 GNTFKVLLSYINPVTAGVGVLVGSLGLLAKAGYDSYK
-263 SSITELKSAFAD
+263 SITDIQNALIE
-275 VRTLGQDAITRF
+275 T
-287 GRTATI
+287 
-293 FGGGIFTAVAAIGYA
+293 
-308 AYSSYSEL
+308 
-316 SELQSAIVLSGGY
+316 GGY
-329 AVQSAAEMDT
+329 AGVTAEE
-339 LTDSI
+339 LDSVSKKI
-344 TKNSK
+344 AQTSNSTIGSIREIVTEL
-349 ASGGAV
+349 AS
-355 KDIAAYMAKSGKY
+355 SGKY
-368 TSDQIKIITAST
+368 TREQIQNITKATAEWSAST
-380 ADWATVT
+380 
-387 GTSADKIIAE
+387 GKSASQIISE
-397 FDKIAKDPV
+397 FDKIASDPV
-406 SGLAELNKTYNF
+406 KGLRKLNEQYNF

-426 INNLKKTEGQT
+426 IDTLSRTKGETE
-437 AAVTAATKIFAD
+437 AVSEATKLFAD
-449 VMDDRIEKL
+449 VMEKRMKSI
-458 AESANPLEKMWW
+458 ADNATPLEKMWSD
-470 NIKKWSS
+470 IKQWAS
-477 DAWDSVSD
+477 DAWGWVGDH
-485 RTLGALN
+485 TLGALN
-492 LITDVVAGTVEQV
+492 LIIDVVHGTVIQV
-505 KVLLNYGDQYIGE
+505 KMILAKGDEYISN
-518 FVISATKAMQGIP
+518 FIASAIKATQSLP
-531 GMGTLGQSVIDEQKK
+531 GMSDFGADVLREQEN
-546 IVDAAKKQNEEL
+546 IVKSSRDNYDQLASELDAIN
-558 LKSIAERDARIR
+558 ARVE
-570 KGEMGYVEAMKQSRT
+570 KGEMGYVEAMKQRRT

-591 EETKET
+591 EETKEA

-641 EHKEIGQKISAQ
+641 EHKEIGQKLSAQ

-698 EIGDQIVKQQQL
+698 EIGDQIVKQQQS

-724 TVATEQLNASRGL
+724 TAATEQLNASRGL

>member
-85 IASQQLDKLWQN
+85 IASQQLDKLWQQ

-104 FFRLGEMLD
+104 FFRLGEILD

-152 SLNSQVN
+152 ALNGQVN

-175 LGLSNEAAPLIAK
+175 LGLSKEAAPLIAK
-188 LKEQGRAMNAAG
+188 LKDQGRAMNAAG
-200 ISAGQYSQA
+200 ISAGEYRQA
-209 MRMLPAQITDVATS
+209 MRMLPAQITDVVTS

-234 IQQGGQISDSFGGI
+234 IQQGGQIKDSFGGI
-248 GNAMQLAKDGVIDYI
+248 GNTFKVLLSYINPVTAGVGVLVGSLGLLAKAGYDSYK
-263 SSITELKSAFAD
+263 SITDIQNALIE
-275 VRTLGQDAITRF
+275 T
-287 GRTATI
+287 
-293 FGGGIFTAVAAIGYA
+293 
-308 AYSSYSEL
+308 
-316 SELQSAIVLSGGY
+316 GGY
-329 AVQSAAEMDT
+329 AGVTAEE
-339 LTDSI
+339 LDSVSKKI
-344 TKNSK
+344 AQTSNSTIGSIRDIVTEL
-349 ASGGAV
+349 AS
-355 KDIAAYMAKSGKY
+355 SGKY
-368 TSDQIKIITAST
+368 TREQIQNITKATAEWSAST
-380 ADWATVT
+380 
-387 GTSADKIIAE
+387 GKSASQIISE
-397 FDKIAKDPV
+397 FDKIASDPV
-406 SGLAELNKTYNF
+406 KGLKKLNEQYNF

-426 INNLKKTEGQT
+426 IDTLSRTKGETE
-437 AAVTAATKIFAD
+437 AVSEATKLFAD
-449 VMDDRIEKL
+449 VMEKRMKSI
-458 AESANPLEKMWW
+458 ADNATPLEKMWSD
-470 NIKKWSS
+470 IKQWAS
-477 DAWDSVSD
+477 DAWGWVGDH
-485 RTLGALN
+485 TLGALN
-492 LITDVVAGTVEQV
+492 LIIDVVQGTVIQV
-505 KVLLNYGDQYIGE
+505 KMILAKGDEYISN
-518 FVISATKAMQGIP
+518 FIASAIKATQSLP
-531 GMGTLGQSVIDEQKK
+531 GMSNFGADVLKEQEN
-546 IVDAAKKQNEEL
+546 IVKSSRDNYDQLASELDAIN
-558 LKSIAERDARIR
+558 ARVE
-570 KGEMGYVEAMKQSRT
+570 KGEMGYIEAMRQRRT

-591 EETKET
+591 EETKEA

-641 EHKEIGQKISAQ
+641 EHKEIGQKLSAQ

-677 AEEKALLASQERVV
+677 AEEKALLASQERVI

-710 NALTDKSLKFVNEM
+710 NDLTDKSLKFVNEM
-724 TVATEQLNASRGL
+724 TAATEQLNASRGL

-749 KITTDYINAGG
+749 KITTYYINSGG
-760 GEGDEKLQN
+760 SEGDEKLQN

-797 DYGDSAMDM
+797 DYGDAAMDM

-819 GMTDMMVQFLTTGK
+819 GMSDMMVQFLTTGK
-833 ANFADFAKNIISMII
+833 ANFEDFAKNIIGMII

-933 GTVIDVSGM
+933 GTVVDVSGM
-942 EVKVDNGSDP
+942 EVRVDNGSDP

>member
-85 IASQQLDKLWQN
+85 IASQQLDKLWQQ

-152 SLNSQVN
+152 ALNGQVN

-175 LGLSNEAAPLIAK
+175 LGLSKEAASLIAK
-188 LKEQGRAMNAAG
+188 LKDQGRAMNAAG
-200 ISAGQYSQA
+200 ISAGEYRQA
-209 MRMLPAQITDVATS
+209 MRMLPAQITDVVTS

-234 IQQGGQISDSFGGI
+234 IQQGGQIKDSFGGI
-248 GNAMQLAKDGVIDYI
+248 GNTFKVLLSYINPVTVGVGVLVGSLGLLAKAGYDSYK
-263 SSITELKSAFAD
+263 SITDMQNALIE
-275 VRTLGQDAITRF
+275 T
-287 GRTATI
+287 
-293 FGGGIFTAVAAIGYA
+293 
-308 AYSSYSEL
+308 
-316 SELQSAIVLSGGY
+316 GGY
-329 AVQSAAEMDT
+329 AGVTAED
-339 LTDSI
+339 LDSVSKKI
-344 TKNSK
+344 AKTSNSTIVSIREIVTEL
-349 ASGGAV
+349 AS
-355 KDIAAYMAKSGKY
+355 SGKY
-368 TSDQIKIITAST
+368 TREQIQNITKATAEWSAST
-380 ADWATVT
+380 
-387 GTSADKIIAE
+387 GKSASQIISE
-397 FDKIAKDPV
+397 FDKIASDPV
-406 SGLAELNKTYNF
+406 KGLKKLNEQYNF

-426 INNLKKTEGQT
+426 IDTLSRTKGETE
-437 AAVTAATKIFAD
+437 AVSEATKLFAD
-449 VMDDRIEKL
+449 VMEKRMKSI
-458 AESANPLEKMWW
+458 ADNATPLEKMW
-470 NIKKWSS
+470 NDIKQWAS
-477 DAWDSVSD
+477 DAWGWVGDH
-485 RTLGALN
+485 TLGALN
-492 LITDVVAGTVEQV
+492 LIIDVIQGTVIQV
-505 KVLLNYGDQYIGE
+505 KMILAKGDEYISN
-518 FVISATKAMQGIP
+518 FIASAIKATQSLP
-531 GMGTLGQSVIDEQKK
+531 GMSDFGADVLKEQEN
-546 IVDAAKKQNEEL
+546 IVKSSRDNYDQLASELDAIN
-558 LKSIAERDARIR
+558 ARVE
-570 KGEMGYVEAMKQSRT
+570 KGEMGYIEAMRQRRT

-591 EETKET
+591 EETKEA

-641 EHKEIGQKISAQ
+641 EHKEIGQKLSAQ

-677 AEEKALLASQERVV
+677 AEEKALLASQERVI

-710 NALTDKSLKFVNEM
+710 NDLTDKSLKFVNEM
-724 TVATEQLNASRGL
+724 TAATEQLNASRGL
-737 STREME
+737 SAREME

-749 KITTDYINAGG
+749 KITTDYINSGG
-760 GEGDEKLQN
+760 SEGDEKLQN

-797 DYGDSAMDM
+797 DYGDAAMDM

-819 GMTDMMVQFLTTGK
+819 GMSDMMVQFLTTGK
-833 ANFADFAKNIISMII
+833 ANFEDFAKNIIGMII

-870 FAGGASSGASAASQ
+870 FAGVASSGASAASQ
-884 ATPAPA
+884 ATPTPA
-890 ASVFRSVSSGG
+890 ASVFRSASSGG

-933 GTVIDVSGM
+933 GTVVDVSGM
-942 EVKVDNGSDP
+942 EVRVDNGSDP

>member
-85 IASQQLDKLWQN
+85 IASQQLDKLWQQ

-152 SLNSQVN
+152 ALNGQVN

-175 LGLSNEAAPLIAK
+175 LGLSKEAASLIAK
-188 LKEQGRAMNAAG
+188 LKDQGRAMNAAG
-200 ISAGQYSQA
+200 ISAGEYRQA
-209 MRMLPAQITDVATS
+209 MRMLPAQITDVVTS

-234 IQQGGQISDSFGGI
+234 IQQGGQIKDSFGGI
-248 GNAMQLAKDGVIDYI
+248 GNTFKVLLSYINPVTVGVGVLVGSLGLLAKAGYDSYK
-263 SSITELKSAFAD
+263 SITDMQNALIE
-275 VRTLGQDAITRF
+275 T
-287 GRTATI
+287 
-293 FGGGIFTAVAAIGYA
+293 
-308 AYSSYSEL
+308 
-316 SELQSAIVLSGGY
+316 GGY
-329 AVQSAAEMDT
+329 AGVTAED
-339 LTDSI
+339 LDSVSKKI
-344 TKNSK
+344 AQTSNSTIRSIREIVTEL
-349 ASGGAV
+349 AS
-355 KDIAAYMAKSGKY
+355 SGKY
-368 TSDQIKIITAST
+368 TREQIQNITKATAEWSAST
-380 ADWATVT
+380 
-387 GTSADKIIAE
+387 GKSASQIISE
-397 FDKIAKDPV
+397 FDKIASDPV
-406 SGLAELNKTYNF
+406 KGLKKLNEQYNF

-426 INNLKKTEGQT
+426 IDTLSRTKGETE
-437 AAVTAATKIFAD
+437 AVSEATKLFAD
-449 VMDDRIEKL
+449 VMEKRMKSI
-458 AESANPLEKMWW
+458 ADNATPLEKMW
-470 NIKKWSS
+470 NDIKLWAS
-477 DAWDSVSD
+477 DAWGWVGDH
-485 RTLGALN
+485 TLGALN
-492 LITDVVAGTVEQV
+492 LIIDVIQGTVIQV
-505 KVLLNYGDQYIGE
+505 KMILAKGDEYISN
-518 FVISATKAMQGIP
+518 FIASAIKATQSLP
-531 GMGTLGQSVIDEQKK
+531 GMRDFGADVLKEQEN
-546 IVDAAKKQNEEL
+546 IVKSSRDNYDQLASELDAIN
-558 LKSIAERDARIR
+558 ARVE
-570 KGEMGYVEAMKQSRT
+570 KGEMGYIEAMRQRRT

-591 EETKET
+591 EETKEA

-641 EHKEIGQKISAQ
+641 EHKEIGQKLSAQ

-677 AEEKALLASQERVV
+677 AEEKALLASQERVI

-710 NALTDKSLKFVNEM
+710 NDLTDKSLKFVNEM
-724 TVATEQLNASRGL
+724 TAATEQLNASRGL
-737 STREME
+737 SAREME

-749 KITTDYINAGG
+749 KITTDYINSGG
-760 GEGDEKLQN
+760 SEGDEKLQN

-797 DYGDSAMDM
+797 DYGDAAMDM

-819 GMTDMMVQFLTTGK
+819 GMSDMMVQFLTTGK
-833 ANFADFAKNIISMII
+833 ANFEDFAKNIIGMII

-870 FAGGASSGASAASQ
+870 FAGVASSGASAASQ
-884 ATPAPA
+884 STPTPA
-890 ASVFRSVSSGG
+890 ASVFRSASSGG

-933 GTVIDVSGM
+933 GTVVDVSGM
-942 EVKVDNGSDP
+942 EVRVDNGSDP

>member
-44 ESEVAK
+44 ESEVVK

-58 QLKRQRKEYEA
+58 QLNRQRKEYEA

-85 IASQQLDKLWQN
+85 IASQQLDKLWQQ

-152 SLNSQVN
+152 ALNGQVN

-175 LGLSNEAAPLIAK
+175 LGLSKEAASLIAK
-188 LKEQGRAMNAAG
+188 LKDQGRAMNAAG
-200 ISAGQYSQA
+200 ISAGEYRQA
-209 MRMLPAQITDVATS
+209 MRMLPAQITDVVTS

-234 IQQGGQISDSFGGI
+234 IQQGGQIKDSFGGI
-248 GNAMQLAKDGVIDYI
+248 GNTFKVLLSYINPVTVGVGVLVGSLGLLAKAGYDSYK
-263 SSITELKSAFAD
+263 SITDMQNALIE
-275 VRTLGQDAITRF
+275 T
-287 GRTATI
+287 
-293 FGGGIFTAVAAIGYA
+293 
-308 AYSSYSEL
+308 
-316 SELQSAIVLSGGY
+316 GGY
-329 AVQSAAEMDT
+329 AGVTAED
-339 LTDSI
+339 LDSVSKKI
-344 TKNSK
+344 AQTSNSTIRSIREIVTEL
-349 ASGGAV
+349 AS
-355 KDIAAYMAKSGKY
+355 SGKY
-368 TSDQIKIITAST
+368 TREQIQNITKATAEWSAST
-380 ADWATVT
+380 
-387 GTSADKIIAE
+387 GKSASQIISE
-397 FDKIAKDPV
+397 FDKIASDPV
-406 SGLAELNKTYNF
+406 KGLKKLNEQYNF

-426 INNLKKTEGQT
+426 IDTLSRTKGDTE
-437 AAVTAATKIFAD
+437 AVSEATKLFAD
-449 VMDDRIEKL
+449 VMEKRMKSI
-458 AESANPLEKMWW
+458 ADNATPLEKMW
-470 NIKKWSS
+470 NDIKQWAS
-477 DAWDSVSD
+477 DAWGWVGDH
-485 RTLGALN
+485 TLGALN
-492 LITDVVAGTVEQV
+492 LIIDVIQGTVIQV
-505 KVLLNYGDQYIGE
+505 KMILAKGDEYISN
-518 FVISATKAMQGIP
+518 FIASAIKATQSLP
-531 GMGTLGQSVIDEQKK
+531 GMSDFGADVLKEQEN
-546 IVDAAKKQNEEL
+546 IVKSSRDNYDQLASELDAIN
-558 LKSIAERDARIR
+558 ARVE
-570 KGEMGYVEAMKQSRT
+570 KGEMGYIEAMRQRRT

-591 EETKET
+591 EDTKEA

-603 EIEKRNR
+603 EIEKLNR

-641 EHKEIGQKISAQ
+641 EHKEIGQKLSAQ
-653 RKALFT
+653 RKSLFT

-677 AEEKALLASQERVV
+677 AEEKALLASQERVI

-710 NALTDKSLKFVNEM
+710 NDLTDKSLKFVNEM
-724 TVATEQLNASRGL
+724 TAATEQLNASRGL
-737 STREME
+737 SAREME

-749 KITTDYINAGG
+749 KITTDYINSGG
-760 GEGDEKLQN
+760 SEGDEKLQN

-797 DYGDSAMDM
+797 DYGDAAMDM

-819 GMTDMMVQFLTTGK
+819 GMSDMMVQFLTTGK
-833 ANFADFAKNIISMII
+833 ANFEDFAKNIIGMII

-870 FAGGASSGASAASQ
+870 FAGVASSGASAASQ
-884 ATPAPA
+884 ATPTPA
-890 ASVFRSVSSGG
+890 ASVFRSASSGG

-921 NSAPKVVNHSGG
+921 NSAPKMVNHSGG
-933 GTVIDVSGM
+933 GTVVDVSGM
-942 EVKVDNGSDP
+942 EVRVDNGSDP

>member
-23 SLKEFSKAN
+23 SLREFSKAN

-74 DPTVSKMERLK
+74 DPTVAKMEKLK
-85 IASQQLDKLWQN
+85 VASQQLDKLWQQ
-97 GVVPDET
+97 GVVPDDT

-113 LQNAKLARSRAMLTE
+113 MQNAKLARSRAMLTE
-128 EGQAALQEA
+128 EGKAALQEA

-152 SLNSQVN
+152 ALNGQVN

-188 LKEQGRAMNAAG
+188 LKDQGRAMNAAG
-200 ISAGQYSQA
+200 ISAGQYKQA
-209 MRMLPAQITDVATS
+209 MRMLPAQITDVVTS

-234 IQQGGQISDSFGGI
+234 IQQGGQIKDSFGGI
-248 GNAMQLAKDGVIDYI
+248 GNTFKVLLSYINPVTAGIGVLVGSLGLLAKAGYDSYK
-263 SSITELKSAFAD
+263 SITDMQNALIE
-275 VRTLGQDAITRF
+275 T
-287 GRTATI
+287 
-293 FGGGIFTAVAAIGYA
+293 
-308 AYSSYSEL
+308 
-316 SELQSAIVLSGGY
+316 GGY
-329 AVQSAAEMDT
+329 AGITAEN
-339 LTDSI
+339 LDSVAKKVAQ
-344 TKNSK
+344 TSNSTV
-349 ASGGAV
+349 ASVREIVTELA
-355 KDIAAYMAKSGKY
+355 STGKY
-368 TSDQIKIITAST
+368 TREQIQNITKATAEWSAATGKSASQ
-380 ADWATVT
+380 
-387 GTSADKIIAE
+387 IIAE
-397 FDKIAKDPV
+397 FDKIASDPV
-406 SGLAELNKTYNF
+406 KGLEKLNEQYNF

-426 INNLKKTEGQT
+426 IDTLSRTKGETE
-437 AAVTAATKIFAD
+437 AVSEATKLFAD
-449 VMDDRIEKL
+449 VMEKRMKSI
-458 AESANPLEKMWW
+458 AENATPLEKMWSD
-470 NIKKWSS
+470 IKKWAS
-477 DAWDSVSD
+477 DAWGWVGDH
-485 RTLGALN
+485 TLGALN
-492 LITDVVAGTVEQV
+492 LIIDVVQGTVIQV
-505 KVLLNYGDQYIGE
+505 KMILTKGDEYISN
-518 FVISATKAMQGIP
+518 FIASAIKATQSLP
-531 GMGTLGQSVIDEQKK
+531 GMSDFGADVLKEQEN
-546 IVDAAKKQNEEL
+546 IVKSSRDNYDQLASELDAIN
-558 LKSIAERDARIR
+558 ARVE
-570 KGEMGYVEAMKQSRT
+570 KGEMGYVEAMKQRRT

-591 EETKET
+591 EETKEA

-641 EHKEIGQKISAQ
+641 EHKEIGQKLSAQ

-659 TEATIAVLR
+659 TEATISVLR

-677 AEEKALLASQERVV
+677 AEEKALLASQEKVV

-710 NALTDKSLKFVNEM
+710 NSLTDKSLKFVNEM
-724 TVATEQLNASRGL
+724 TAATEQLNASRGL
-737 STREME
+737 SARDME

-760 GEGDEKLQN
+760 SEGDEKLQN

-797 DYGDSAMDM
+797 DYGDAAMDM
-806 YGNVNEIASSALN
+806 YGNVHEIASSALN

-833 ANFADFAKNIISMII
+833 ANFADFAKNIIGMIV

-863 MGGKTWS
+863 KGGKTWS
-870 FAGGASSGASAASQ
+870 FAGGMTPRAAPATQ
-884 ATPAPA
+884 QMPTPAF
-890 ASVFRSVSSGG
+890 SGFRSVSSGNDG
-901 AAVSLAAAAGSV
+901 VSLAAAAGSV

-921 NSAPKVVNHSGG
+921 NAAPKVVNQSAGG
-933 GTVIDVSGM
+933 MVIDVSGM

-952 RGISQGVEMMFKKM
+952 KGISQGVEMLFKKM

>member
-12 VDVSTVQRAVK
+12 VDVSTVNRAVK

-58 QLKRQRKEYEA
+58 QLRRQRKEYEA

-85 IASQQLDKLWQN
+85 IASQQLDKLWQQ

-152 SLNSQVN
+152 ALNGQVN

-175 LGLSNEAAPLIAK
+175 LGLSKEAAPLIAK
-188 LKEQGRAMNAAG
+188 LKDQGRAMNAAG
-200 ISAGQYSQA
+200 ISAGEYRQA
-209 MRMLPAQITDVATS
+209 MRMLPAQITDVVTS

-234 IQQGGQISDSFGGI
+234 IQQGGQIKDSFGGI
-248 GNAMQLAKDGVIDYI
+248 GNTFKVLLSYINPVTAGVGVLVGSLGLLAKAGYDSYK
-263 SSITELKSAFAD
+263 SITDIQNALIE
-275 VRTLGQDAITRF
+275 T
-287 GRTATI
+287 
-293 FGGGIFTAVAAIGYA
+293 
-308 AYSSYSEL
+308 
-316 SELQSAIVLSGGY
+316 GGY
-329 AVQSAAEMDT
+329 AGVTAED
-339 LTDSI
+339 LDSVSKKI
-344 TKNSK
+344 AQTSNSTIGSIREIVTEL
-349 ASGGAV
+349 AS
-355 KDIAAYMAKSGKY
+355 SGKY
-368 TSDQIKIITAST
+368 TREQIKNITKATAEWSAATGKSASQ
-380 ADWATVT
+380 
-387 GTSADKIIAE
+387 IIAE
-397 FDKIAKDPV
+397 FDKIASDPV
-406 SGLAELNKTYNF
+406 KGLEKLNEQYNF

-426 INNLKKTEGQT
+426 IDTLSRTKGETE
-437 AAVTAATKIFAD
+437 AVSEATKLFAD
-449 VMDDRIEKL
+449 VMEKRMKSI
-458 AESANPLEKMWW
+458 ADNATPLEKMWSD
-470 NIKKWSS
+470 IKQWAS
-477 DAWDSVSD
+477 DAWGWVGDH
-485 RTLGALN
+485 TLGALN
-492 LITDVVAGTVEQV
+492 LIIDVVQGTVIQV
-505 KVLLNYGDQYIGE
+505 KMILAKGDEYISN
-518 FVISATKAMQGIP
+518 FIASAIKATQSLP
-531 GMGTLGQSVIDEQKK
+531 GMSDFGADVLKEQEN
-546 IVDAAKKQNEEL
+546 IVKSSRDNYDQLASELDAIN
-558 LKSIAERDARIR
+558 ARVE
-570 KGEMGYVEAMKQSRT
+570 KGEMGYVEAMKQRRT

-591 EETKET
+591 EETKEA

-641 EHKEIGQKISAQ
+641 EHKEIGQKLSAQ

-724 TVATEQLNASRGL
+724 TAATEQLNASRGL

-933 GTVIDVSGM
+933 GTIVDVSGM